1 MENTED
7 KRPISSDKYST
18 ALYNTLKLNNAYD
31 KDYDTFYNDFYAP
44 GIKGYTYRKEV
55 YDFMKKGGVDY
66 IGDTY
71 EEFASKIGLHAI
83 DPQTQQTPMGAD
95 SISKDM
101 PPVEVTPTKKPEAK
115 KEEKP
120 EVSAEA
126 VSENQHP
133 TDTLQDFNPNV
144 SRMRN
149 AGTDY
154 YLQAAEEISNNAY
167 SKSLEEL
174 ANQAAKDL
182 KKKAYQKPK
191 EDSYVRLNQTARY
204 IPIRSLPKDAD
215 LDSVFEAALTF
226 ENQVCGGAKEYTF
239 ASLGGDIQERYEKWK
254 ALKGLGSSYTQET
267 ASMSPNAVYLQAINL
282 QALGKERP
290 AWISELRWN
299 EALNYDKNKL
309 NKITAELEQED
320 QKRRLKRSDGAYP
333 DDVSLNGMYHANYTA
348 LMASDIYNN
357 GTNKT
362 IFVLFQDGRIRP
374 LQAPDPSILRGGVEA
389 QRELFR
395 RQYEKMTFG
404 EEGKDYTD
412 PYEKNR
418 VVGNFLQNGEVC
430 HIIYFPYMIEQR
442 RWDDAQELIKIGLG
456 GKFNEE
462 GVLLN
467 PDDRLQ
473 IVPVVVKNGESEE
486 DAIAKAKVEL
496 DNKISKKLP
505 YKETYLQQQIA
516 QAREALK
523 KEQERLKQLG
533 DHDAVKGS
541 FFPRMYNPRYYK
553 DFLES
558 TTEEGVKRSDEV
570 ALARGNIRKLEES
583 IKKYIQ
589 ALEALRTGDKVGAWG
604 GFLEGISDLDNWT
617 FGLYNL
623 RENLV
628 AVKAHEGKM
637 GQEAKD
643 RLGLARS
650 LSQESMS
657 AFHRHGEGRLY
668 GPAFGAGYSFPFTIG
683 AIATYGAGNVA
694 ARGIIRGGSRM
705 AAKYGTNWL
714 FDTTIRATTR
724 LAAINAAGVIDSSF
738 QMPRIISDAAI
749 EKMGLMNYTFDENQ
763 RIVVTGTQQEKSWGH
778 SLLHSGLNT
787 LVQNVSE
794 RVGTYVLEPVAK
806 AFGIG
811 KISLRSFGE
820 ALPYNKTIHMIQN
833 GAFAKAMSKVYGT
846 FEKGGYDGFVNEV
859 LEEYIA
865 NPMTATFDEN
875 YTFAD
880 IFDSRQNL
888 DTALSVWASSILML
902 GLSSTASSVKYYRTL
917 RSVNS
922 AYDKAEANA
931 RRLFGNEN
939 WDKIQNTILRLEG
952 EPLVNA
958 IYAGVCQNKSLSD
971 EQKKAFLNYVRAQ
984 KAQAVFNNAVSEKY
998 SFSLTGEE
1006 LNEMNAMTIHAYAEG
1021 RNMQTPQEYAQAQQ
1035 AFADT
1040 REMAMSAL
1048 GVTDDIDAYLDTL
1061 GETPAEQLKK
1071 GVEAA
1076 KEKGLDEKAANAAL
1090 SAYLNAREQQ
1100 KGALDAI
1107 TTDESIRR
1115 QHANNV
1121 IRQITFENEAD
1132 SEGGS
1137 GKIILVNVKGK
1148 EKPVFLIRGRYEN
1161 GSITGETVVI
1171 SEGNGVI
1178 EMIPA
1183 SEVEGIV
1190 EESDAMT
1197 ERQREYDKIDAE
1209 NKEQQRLIN
1218 LNMDTPLAGQGGIL
1232 MDEEGHRRQVGIK
1245 CVYNDEQ
1252 GNPASVLVI
1261 DQNNNDYL
1269 IPIDVFREQ
1278 RGRGRKFE
1286 AIEPYLD
1293 ETDDEYH
1300 AAEGPMNE
1308 EYKLANKEQEGVSEE
1323 NAQGAAEGVTP
1334 QPTTDATEKPTK
1346 PEVKYDYHVKMKD
1359 VGGNAVSGRVTNL
1372 TADGVEI
1379 EFDAPYNGK
1388 MVDRIPLADFDSGV
1402 SEIADANGNVL
1413 WNETEAVGD
1422 TEVSPQVDATLTQ
1435 VGQEDAEKPAIAQ
1448 AEQDEAHKPTALERI
1463 PRNENGEPLFE
1474 QAENPEVAWDA
1485 LVEFSDG
1492 NAATAKEIA
1501 DAMTEEK
1508 RKALEKAQKLKLKGK
1523 TPAELLASKQAN
1535 AAELVKAESEYN
1547 HWQRMAN
1554 VEQNRQNAIR
1564 AQQEAEARQRATER
1578 AEAERAE
1585 REAREEAERRERE
1598 ALEGIP
1604 EWHMDTPENARK
1616 RGARRYGGQ
1625 IFTRQEPVNG
1635 VVGKEVE
1642 VKFSQKDLPKGH
1654 VVVMEAEQLQPSH
1667 IQGKRNPMFFI
1678 EEAQP
1683 KNRAEDV
1690 SQTAARNIAE
1700 NIRPQ
1705 EITSSTTAYT
1715 GAPTINTRGE
1725 VIQGNNRSDA
1735 LRYLWQNNLPKQ
1747 QQAYKQYL
1755 LDQAE
1760 QLGLDSNAINA
1771 MQHPVLVNQ
1780 LDVDDAEAIRLGQM
1794 TAQDTESGGVERI
1807 KPKNVA
1813 QKLGDNM
1820 RTFANRLLSSSDNDV
1835 TFGQLVDRNGED
1847 VLNWMN
1853 QIGAISNTQY
1863 QSAFDSK
1870 GKLTPEAKND
1880 LQKVLYQAVFKGGSQ
1895 QLEEMFDRL
1904 PAKAQRAILSTA
1916 FRDMDSP
1923 FAGKMLPEIQSSII
1937 AYNALMQD
1945 EGFASAKNM
1954 EEVLRAIELFKHQT
1968 ALDDR
1973 FEQYMPADNFSNFA
1987 LHLAG
1992 LYKAS
1997 DMSQTTIASY
2007 FNEMY
2012 DLAQGKKAAT
2022 LFEEA
2027 DTTEYPLAEVIKKVL
2042 GIDYKPA
2049 KNGNNNVA
2057 NGGADVA
2064 LRNQE
2069 SQGRQPRSNKPSASG
2084 EQNQTG
2090 TESSERGEGVGVSD
2104 NKQGRQVDIEVNAPR
2119 KGDLAEAQEN
2129 RPKNSTQAAVENK
2142 ESKPVR
2148 FEAGRRLTKEEK
2160 KEVLNTLR
2168 DAFKENGVPY
2178 HIEES
2183 DFGKERR
2190 VYEPTSEDWVKSDI
2204 TGRPLRYYITLPDGR
2219 VAHPTELFPN
2229 ISGREV
2235 TGHVNR
2241 MALLE
2246 KEASELISKQLNGF
2260 PSEYIPTAISILK
2273 KMQSLPH
2280 DVRDMGYGPYFLV
2293 SYDYIFNGKY
2303 YGNSPLF
2310 VSLFAHS
2317 VVKESS
2323 DAIEATV
2330 KVVNNSYY
2338 MVDALLS
2345 ALKKKY
2351 NSTQAAVESASA
2363 EVETSPTEAQKK
2375 AGNYKMGH
2383 VKVGAFDVTIENPK
2397 GSERSGTDANGKKW
2411 SVKMH
2416 NTYGYI
2422 RGTEGVDGDH
2432 IDVFLAED
2440 MDKWDGKYVFVVDQY
2455 NPDGTFD
2462 EHKVMLGFNSMEEAR
2477 SAYLSNY
2484 EKGWEN
2490 GRRIVVAKIKTD
2502 GFQKWVDSSHR
2513 KTKPFAHYVIAG
2525 AADVSDNEKK
2535 PSASKKGKPHVSKEN
2550 EVKRTVEHFPMETP
2564 EEAAAFD
2571 KRVPE
2576 MKDSEL
2582 LAYMQEDGKGDIN
2595 SAYHMNI
2602 YDEYDYRHTDEQTE
2616 AYNIYIQQLHDSNT
2630 TLEQAEEMLG
2640 NILGDVERFAT
2651 DERSQ
2656 LIGQSDALQDYITEL
2671 ERQKE
2676 DERAEAE
2683 NSAENTDANHVG
2695 AADVAENKSAEPV
2708 EADKSKQYGEYQEVY
2723 DNFVSD
2729 VENRGMIPDLRAIK
2743 NKIRDTK
2750 RRLTVLKNG
2759 ATTSIQS
2766 DEDLKRFEAAE
2777 KKLTDLLHV
2786 YEAMRDYTEARIK
2799 KAEAAAQRKPWS
2811 EKNAQERMDEA
2822 SKNPLTEE
2830 EIQNAPTDEVN
2841 KANALDYLS
2850 GNHGLI
2856 QSISYLKVY
2865 EDVRNPNG
2873 SAASDS
2879 GTKDKTQL
2887 AGRSNSASEGRDTGG
2902 KSGGTDGRVDNGGS
2916 RENVSEQSDGGKS
2929 GERSTRDNAGEGS
2942 NTGISTE
2949 EQPVGRRDANSGK
2962 PRRGGT
2968 SWRTRSDGGRSGRG
2982 ESGNPATENGTRR
2995 AASESVKE
3003 ESADDFL
3010 NQALG
3015 EFKDVLDDFIK
3026 AGRGE
3031 LSISLV
3037 GLNSKQMEILPRL
3050 IQVGAKVGYAY
3061 IRKGVHGFTE
3071 WANHVKEAIGKYLRD
3086 ANLSDDEIDAF
3097 IKEMWKSKIPFDG
3110 QIHTLEEWASIY
3122 SKKDLR
3128 NKVRTTIEKK
3138 REAQRQAESISV
3150 KTGDINNIRE
3160 TLPFLLP
3167 QQQEDVL
3174 RAETQFFD
3182 ETHQDREHAN
3192 GKGYMFTNG
3201 TGTGK
3206 TYTGLGI
3213 VKRFVK
3219 QGKKRILILTPSQP
3233 KVRDWINDGK
3243 NLGLEIKSLDDWAKE
3258 RGTTATT
3265 EAGEGTII
3273 TTYANFRQNEELLN
3287 GTFDLIVYDESHRLM
3302 ENKNA
3307 ANTIGTNQ
3315 HHMIANRDAAF
3326 ATIRLRKINPFYQE
3340 RDKVND
3346 EFKEKREQL
3355 VKELTQEN
3363 PNEMD
3368 GSLVSKGL
3376 IPHSTDAFNW
3386 HEEDTERF
3394 PEFAQLHNR
3403 FQELTETIIKEVDPQ
3418 IEEQAKKDAAH
3429 TKVVFL
3435 SATPFNT
3442 RENIDYAQGYIFSY
3456 PDKEQ
3461 TRGYSIAS
3469 PMTIFFEEHF
3479 GAAYKWRYGRLEHSE
3494 RNAEAIAQQ
3503 EREFSDW
3510 LQHTLCTMSGRII
3523 DSEYDYSRDFP
3534 VVSVEHAEEINNAA
3548 EEILRDKYFNMAYH
3562 KVFGN
3567 YNYAGA
3573 LFETLKVATLIP
3585 RIKQHL
3591 EAGRKVVIFHR
3602 RVESKTPLIPPFA
3615 AMLSACHA
3623 IIDEMKIKNKPK
3635 EEIDAAR
3642 HRLEE
3647 LKEKWRGL
3655 LKWESMLDYSM
3666 PREQIA
3672 KAFGADNVLYFSGQ
3686 ESTKVK
3692 NQAVDSFN
3700 NDESGKNIIVI
3711 QEASGKEGI
3720 SLHDTTG
3727 KHQRVLITL
3736 ALPQSP
3742 ITALQIEG
3750 RIYRIGNRSN
3760 AIFEYPLLGLNSEI
3774 ILFGQKF
3781 NGQIGTTENLALGS
3795 QARNLRESFARSV
3808 EESGKDVP
3816 IEEQG
3821 FGGKEADAAERDET
3835 SPFDRAVLDY
3845 YGNQKLKGKR
3855 DSREGV
3861 DYYPTPEPLGFKM
3874 VEWGNL
3880 NDGETALEPSAGH
3893 GAIARYVP
3901 SANPLTA
3908 IEPSQNLFAKL
3919 QLKAG
3924 GSGRKFVN
3932 TIFEGYN
3939 VVNKHD
3945 VIFMNPPF
3953 GTGGRLAV
3961 DHVAKAFTHLTEG
3974 GRIVAIIPRGSTDKK
3989 FDKWIDE
3996 QENAVVTGE
4005 IMLPDIT
4012 FQQAGTSVMARV
4024 LVIDKVTN
4032 QSLRSEA
4039 ESKYRRIDL
4048 SRRKYDKIEDFFE
4061 DIRDIQM
4068 PSRTIDEKARMLK
4081 RAAPALRDIKELKG
4095 VVDVQAQDDG
4105 IDIRTKG
4112 SAMGFY
4118 LDLTVSDFSLQQQLR
4133 TKYQR
4138 YAQEIEWNEHRHNE
4152 KAVEIYKAYN
4162 DLVCRL
4168 LGKTEEE
4175 VESDITREKMGLEQ
4189 PHEEQGV
4196 AIDVA
4201 PQAEESPSSEQNE
4214 STTESS
4220 PYHYELKHHTKTGAE
4235 MFMAMPNEKSGLSSE
4250 EYSSML
4256 AKAKKHG
4263 GYWNRF
4269 MKGFAFP
4276 SEKSA
4281 KDFLAETGNTEPQA
4295 DERYQKAGTPL
4306 TPNSAEVALR
4316 DAIADLIRKSGLDVL
4331 ESKVGQQ
4338 VLDEANG
4345 RYVRLSAKQK
4355 RALETATIADESTN
4369 NATVVSSAAG
4379 AKIQKNL
4386 EALADSYKKRPNK
4399 ARGFITDLSRS
4410 LDLEQHEA
4418 SQYGTFVTEN
4428 GKTVTI
4434 RVSNHNAR
4442 VSNFDRNG
4450 EIDGISIVIS
4460 SHGNKGL
4467 NNDGNA
4473 HIVEFFYSKQSLERS
4488 EGKPLADIIRS
4499 VSTALKNGEFKD
4511 NTGLAQR
4518 QEVNEQTIRE
4528 HRVYHGSG
4536 ADFNH
4541 FDHSHM
4547 GEGQGTQSFGWGTYV
4562 TSSKAIGKT
4571 YSESARKKPTYL
4583 YGKFKMS
4590 SDEFHDYV
4598 LGAIVGYWNEDML
4611 NDFMYNLERYGVT
4624 RAKDILKKGDLA
4636 QYKNLFYQSIGDTR
4650 NYAEGKIKAA
4660 RTLLSLKGIRI
4671 RKPKTHLYTV
4681 EIPED
4686 NGSNY
4691 LDWKAEVGVRL
4702 LNKVNSQLEQQGK
4715 SLINPKL
4722 DKRHEFLSGED
4733 LYRALSIKMAKD
4745 EATFIDYKA
4754 ASEFLSSLG
4763 LVGIKY
4769 PAGTIHGGAKEGDTN
4784 YVIFNEKDAKITD
4797 HIRFFR
4803 TSNGEAYGFTVGGK
4817 IYIDPR
4823 IATAETPIH
4832 EYAHLWA
4839 TAMREGNPTEWK
4851 NIVGLMK
4858 GTSVWAEVQKL
4869 YPELKNDDDIADEV
4883 LATFSGRRGAERLRA
4898 EQQKIMQGDGS
4909 VFEKA
4914 AAVGALA
4921 RVKQA
4926 LSKFWKGVADFLGIH
4941 YTSAEEVADRVMK
4954 DLLEGVDPRKFGVS
4968 SNDDIRLST
4977 SEELSQRYGS
4987 RWIEEQTN
4995 EDGRHTTQV
5004 KNTINSYK
5012 KFGDFVKRDSN
5023 GKNVSILDASS
5034 GLGLGTEWMRENGM
5048 NVDDVEPYPSENRI
5062 APTYTSYNDIHKKYD
5077 YIISNAVL
5085 NVIPD
5090 DWRANVL
5097 HDMTDKLKKGGKLVI
5112 NVRSAE
5118 SIRKQGK
5125 EGITRI
5131 TQDDASEI
5139 LVLRPNGSIKAY
5151 QKGFTKD
5158 ELKKWCETELG
5169 SDYSVEIAN
5178 EKNAGGSYD
5187 TAVVVTKNSESDNIL
5202 YRQGEDTPH
5211 VSTSSESKTKAAQK
5225 ATENLNLGGRVV
5237 VHESTEGFEGREAT
5251 AKGWYDTRTGQ
5262 IHVVL
5267 SNNADAADVTQTILH
5282 EAVAHH
5288 GLREL
5293 FGHNV
5298 MDAFLDSVLAA
5309 ASQEVK
5315 DAINELRRGNGWNFR
5330 TATEEYLAGLAERT
5344 DFERMTAEERGLFA
5358 TLRRLFNRALEF
5370 LGLKNHEL
5378 SDRELAYILWCSYQN
5393 LKTDVKGRYV
5403 AEAERIA
5410 MRYKLKAGKNAMT
5423 DTEKKEHSVLLRG
5436 KLDNLQEILAKDTYE
5451 RLVTSG
5457 AHLERTAWVDMLSPL
5472 QDLQHAIEKNGG
5484 FKLGDFE
5491 NPYNAYIT
5499 MSSRNYAQMD
5509 IYKRTLYADMIEA
5522 IHALGSETGRSYEEI
5537 KMYVMAKHGMERQK
5551 YMAGKAAEEAY
5562 NRYKSIHPFGQKT
5575 LDDFIDEYEEKSFAG
5590 LTELFGTQSVSD
5602 AMDEAQKYVDEVEAD
5617 SGSLADSLWYSIRDA
5632 TKSSL
5637 QRAYEAGLISKET
5650 YDNVSSMYQYYI
5662 PLRGFDETT
5671 SDEVYEYFG
5680 DQTINGGTGSFM
5692 KKAKGRKSVA
5702 DDPFAVIGNMAEMA
5716 IMQSNRNLMKQQLLN
5731 LALNHPSDLIS
5742 VSDLYVKFDE
5752 DYDNGDGTRGAWVPV
5767 AVPDTS
5773 GMTTEEANQVML
5785 DFQDDMEEKVKAEPD
5800 TYALAHQK
5808 PHIPYRVLG
5817 RNMNEH
5823 QVMVK
5828 RGGKTYILT
5837 INGNPRA
5844 AQAING
5850 LLNPDATENPGAI
5863 ALKAMTNWIARMATA
5878 RNVEFA
5884 ISNAMRDLEFSTTLI
5899 PKEGTEYYGRYVKNY
5914 LTCVKNI
5921 GRLVNRLNGNTLDMS
5936 NPLEKAFYDFIY
5948 NGGETGY
5955 TFMKGVERYKG
5966 EITKALSELRAK
5978 EGKSNTERLGNKI
5991 VYGHHYIINDAWNI
6005 YMKGAE
6011 YLSRCTE
6018 DWVRFAVFLTSRQ
6031 SGRSMEQSIMDAKE
6045 VTVNFN
6051 RKGAGS
6057 KSAGKWDVSNFFSM
6071 NNLHFLSAYAASAFK
6086 NFYAF
6091 SNASIQGIDKNVRL
6105 HLNHTAGMLM
6115 WDGAAVMLGMLSA
6128 MCVPLMLSAI
6138 GGDPDDYWDMP
6149 DSMRRMGIMLPLGKD
6164 GRFLTLPMSI
6174 EHRAA
6179 YGIGELLGTV
6189 VCGSENLPAS
6199 EITFQAFEQLSQIL
6213 PLDLTEGNG
6222 SMLSLVPTAVRPEV
6236 EIAFNKN
6243 WLGMPIY
6250 KEPFNKNTPAF
6261 RNVYQST
6268 NPNYIAMSK
6277 WLNEVQGGGD
6287 YERAGVQVNPAM
6299 VQHLVESYTGGAGK
6313 FVSRTS
6319 GVIAKIIQGEQI
6331 RSNEIPFYRT
6341 LVKSVDDRTHNRA
6354 ARERFQREYDKG
6366 QKLIYKIDNY
6376 QKESARGNSQYVK
6389 ELDEFA
6395 KSKDFMS
6402 YMLWKSYNS
6411 VKSQFDNARSYIGDD
6426 KDKRAALDHA
6436 QMLVRKMM
6444 TECARAVEDS
6454 KTQEEADKKIG
6465 RIQSEY
6471 TPQIKESLSKV
6482 EE

>member
-44 GIKGYTYRKEV
+44 GIKGYTYRKGV

-101 PPVEVTPTKKPEAK
+101 TPVEVTPTKKPEAK

-120 EVSAEA
+120 EVSAEE

-149 AGTDY
+149 AGTNY
-154 YLQAAEEISNNAY
+154 FLQAAEEISNNAH

-182 KKKAYQKPK
+182 KKEAYQRPK

-254 ALKGLGSSYTQET
+254 ALRGHGSSYTQET
-267 ASMSPNAVYLQAINL
+267 ASMSPNAVYLQARNL

-299 EALNYDKNKL
+299 EALNYDKNKF

-496 DNKISKKLP
+496 DNEISKKLP

-523 KEQERLKQLG
+523 KEQERLKQFG
-533 DHDAVKGS
+533 KHDAVKWS
-541 FFPRMYNPRYYK
+541 YLPPMFNSKYF
-553 DFLES
+553 DDLLES
-558 TTEEGVKRSDEV
+558 STEEGVKRSDEV

-583 IKKYIQ
+583 IKKYTQ

-888 DTALSVWASSILML
+888 DTALSVWASSIFML

-1048 GVTDDIDAYLDTL
+1048 GVADDIDAYLDTL

-1071 GVEAA
+1071 GVEVA
-1076 KEKGLDEKAANAAL
+1076 KENGLDEKAANAAL

-1100 KGALDAI
+1100 KGAMDGI
-1107 TTDESIRR
+1107 TSDESIRR
-1115 QHANNV
+1115 QHADSV

-1137 GKIILVNVKGK
+1137 GKVILVNVKGR

-1161 GSITGETVVI
+1161 GSITGETVVV

-1197 ERQREYDKIDAE
+1197 ERQRKYDKIDAE

-1245 CVYNDEQ
+1245 CVFNDEQ
-1252 GNPASVLVI
+1252 GNPASVLVV

-1293 ETDDEYH
+1293 ETDEEYH

-1308 EYKLANKEQEGVSEE
+1308 EYNLANKEQEGVSEE
-1323 NAQGAAEGVTP
+1323 DAQGAAENVTS
-1334 QPTTDATEKPTK
+1334 QPTTDTTEKPTK

-1359 VGGNAVSGRVTNL
+1359 GSGNAVSGRVTNL
-1372 TADGVEI
+1372 SADGVEI

-1388 MVDRIPLADFDSGV
+1388 MVDRIPLADFDNGV

-1422 TEVSPQVDATLTQ
+1422 TEVAPQVDATPTQ
-1435 VGQEDAEKPAIAQ
+1435 VGQEDAEKSAIAQ
-1448 AEQDEAHKPTALERI
+1448 AEQEHKPTALERI
-1463 PRNENGEPLFE
+1463 PRSENGEPLFE

-1523 TPAELLASKQAN
+1523 TPAEMLASKQAN
-1535 AAELVKAESEYN
+1535 AAELAKAESEYN

-1598 ALEGIP
+1598 ELEGIP

-1820 RTFANRLLSSSDNDV
+1820 RTFANRLLSSSDNDA

-1923 FAGKMLPEIQSSII
+1923 SAGKMLSEIQSSII

-1954 EEVLRAIELFKHQT
+1954 EEVLRAIEIFKHQT

-2069 SQGRQPRSNKPSASG
+2069 GQGRQPRSNKPSASG

-2090 TESSERGEGVGVSD
+2090 TESSERGEGTEGDSGRGRNPQGNSRLQEPSNEGTQEKRIGSKSMTHDEAIAFIAEMENHAEVAPEIDLTIENWDAQFGENGIVPTPIGD
-2104 NKQGRQVDIEVNAPR
+2104 VKMGENQFAKLMRQGRNGKLGMIKPTLETPDLIIEENSEAKNGDVAERNSSYIFIKAFTKKDGSR
-2119 KGDLAEAQEN
+2119 FYYFTSISVSKGGKEVIISNQEKSRNRILRLMEEESVIWRTPKDATTSSAERQGLDYEQSEIAETTAKGSGITPQSTSSADKVTESSPSPQEN
-2129 RPKNSTQAAVENK
+2129 GPKNSTQAAVENK

-2229 ISGREV
+2229 ISAREV

-2260 PSEYIPTAISILK
+2260 PSEYIPTAISILE

-2293 SYDYIFNGKY
+2293 SYDYIFNGKH

-2323 DAIEATV
+2323 DAIKATV
-2330 KVVNNSYY
+2330 KAVNNSYY

-2345 ALKKKY
+2345 ALKNKY
-2351 NSTQAAVESASA
+2351 NSTQSAVESASA

-2411 SVKMH
+2411 SVKMN

-2490 GRRIVVAKIKTD
+2490 GRRIVVARIKTD

-2513 KTKPFAHYVIAG
+2513 KTKPFANYVIA
-2525 AADVSDNEKK
+2525 
-2535 PSASKKGKPHVSKEN
+2535 
-2550 EVKRTVEHFPMETP
+2550 
-2564 EEAAAFD
+2564 
-2571 KRVPE
+2571 
-2576 MKDSEL
+2576 
-2582 LAYMQEDGKGDIN
+2582 
-2595 SAYHMNI
+2595 
-2602 YDEYDYRHTDEQTE
+2602 
-2616 AYNIYIQQLHDSNT
+2616 
-2630 TLEQAEEMLG
+2630 
-2640 NILGDVERFAT
+2640 
-2651 DERSQ
+2651 
-2656 LIGQSDALQDYITEL
+2656 
-2671 ERQKE
+2671 
-2676 DERAEAE
+2676 
-2683 NSAENTDANHVG
+2683 G

-2766 DEDLKRFEAAE
+2766 DEDLKRFETAE

-2902 KSGGTDGRVDNGGS
+2902 KSGGTSGRVDNGGS

-2968 SWRTRSDGGRSGRG
+2968 SGRTRSDGRRSGRG

-3128 NKVRTTIEKK
+3128 NKVRTTIEEK

-3363 PNEMD
+3363 PNEID

-3461 TRGYSIAS
+3461 ARGYSVAS

-3591 EAGRKVVIFHR
+3591 KAGRKVVIFHR

-3623 IIDEMKIKNKPK
+3623 IIDEMKMKNMPK

-3686 ESTKVK
+3686 ESTKEK

-4095 VVDVQAQDDG
+4095 VVDVQAQEDG

-4168 LGKTEEE
+4168 LGKTAEE

-4196 AIDVA
+4196 AINVA

-4316 DAIADLIRKSGLDVL
+4316 DAIADLMRKSGLEVL
-4331 ESKVGQQ
+4331 DSKEGQQ
-4338 VLDEANG
+4338 VLDEANRDELRMSLNDNREYEG
-4345 RYVRLSAKQK
+4345 KSSKERSDIQYKKAKELLSALHEAGFKGFEISRSITPFGVSTYIQGDLGLKFRISDHGVSSFGRIFGEEHISLNTSSEYVVQLAKDRKKDINAQAEKYKKERAIKEEREKRANEKWNRIKANFEGMVFKRNDRTYQDYDTFSNSISTNRQNGHKYQRRYVMQTAIGKSGADTAYRYEWAEPADIDEYGVATNIGSD
-4355 RALETATIADESTN
+4355 RPSLEFIEAYDES
-4369 NATVVSSAAG
+4369 
-4379 AKIQKNL
+4379 
-4386 EALADSYKKRPNK
+4386 D
-4399 ARGFITDLSRS
+4399 
-4410 LDLEQHEA
+4410 
-4418 SQYGTFVTEN
+4418 
-4428 GKTVTI
+4428 
-4434 RVSNHNAR
+4434 
-4442 VSNFDRNG
+4442 
-4450 EIDGISIVIS
+4450 
-4460 SHGNKGL
+4460 
-4467 NNDGNA
+4467 
-4473 HIVEFFYSKQSLERS
+4473 
-4488 EGKPLADIIRS
+4488 
-4499 VSTALKNGEFKD
+4499 TAPI
-4511 NTGLAQR
+4511 
-4518 QEVNEQTIRE
+4518 IRE

-4536 ADFNH
+4536 ADFDH

-4547 GEGQGTQSFGWGTYV
+4547 GEGEGAQVYGWGTYV
-4562 TSSKAIGKT
+4562 TEVKGIGEGYAIRSMNGSS
-4571 YSESARKKPTYL
+4571 
-4583 YGKFKMS
+4583 MS
-4590 SDEFHDYV
+4590 HDE
-4598 LGAIVGYWNEDML
+4598 
-4611 NDFMYNLERYGVT
+4611 
-4624 RAKDILKKGDLA
+4624 
-4636 QYKNLFYQSIGDTR
+4636 
-4650 NYAEGKIKAA
+4650 
-4660 RTLLSLKGIRI
+4660 LSLKRSELEYYIASAKEKLPFLKGEYKAEVEAQISEWEEQL
-4671 RKPKTHLYTV
+4671 KDYEEHNYLYTV
-4681 EIPED
+4681 EIPDD

-4691 LDWKAEVGVRL
+4691 LDWDKNTGVDLVNRIRETLRKNADLKELYDGSELNAELEHLAPKIPFSETYIFLYEL
-4702 LNKVNSQLEQQGK
+4702 LGS
-4715 SLINPKL
+4715 
-4722 DKRHEFLSGED
+4722 D
-4733 LYRALSIKMAKD
+4733 
-4745 EATFIDYKA
+4745 KA
-4754 ASEFLSSLG
+4754 ASQMLHDMGFT
-4763 LVGIKY
+4763 GIKY
-4769 PAGTIHGGAKEGDTN
+4769 PADYRQGGRADGAKN
-4784 YVIFNEKDAKITD
+4784 YVIFNEEDAKITD
-4797 HIRFFR
+4797 RIRFFR
-4803 TSNGEAYGFTVGGK
+4803 TFNGEAYGFTVGGK

-4968 SNDDIRLST
+4968 GVLRESIRLPKTEYAKVAHAIATNKGLKNKGINWVFTDNNYYIYTANEDGYFAVEFGLPIRGNENFINELIKGIGNGTIRDTRSLHSVIERERSKPNRNNRNNADAEGRQRST
-4977 SEELSQRYGS
+4977 GRTGNLALRQ
-4987 RWIEEQTN
+4987 QTN
-4995 EDGRHTTQV
+4995 EARSDERLG
-5004 KNTINSYK
+5004 
-5012 KFGDFVKRDSN
+5012 
-5023 GKNVSILDASS
+5023 S
-5034 GLGLGTEWMRENGM
+5034 GLYKIPSTRNTDRRAGRETGE
-5048 NVDDVEPYPSENRI
+5048 VDDN
-5062 APTYTSYNDIHKKYD
+5062 
-5077 YIISNAVL
+5077 
-5085 NVIPD
+5085 
-5090 DWRANVL
+5090 
-5097 HDMTDKLKKGGKLVI
+5097 
-5112 NVRSAE
+5112 
-5118 SIRKQGK
+5118 
-5125 EGITRI
+5125 
-5131 TQDDASEI
+5131 
-5139 LVLRPNGSIKAY
+5139 
-5151 QKGFTKD
+5151 
-5158 ELKKWCETELG
+5158 
-5169 SDYSVEIAN
+5169 
-5178 EKNAGGSYD
+5178 
-5187 TAVVVTKNSESDNIL
+5187 L

-5211 VSTSSESKTKAAQK
+5211 TATSSESKSQSAQK

-5237 VHESTEGFEGREAT
+5237 VHESAEGLEGKEAT
-5251 AKGWYDTRTGQ
+5251 AKGWYDTKTGQ

-5358 TLRRLFNRALEF
+5358 TIRRLFNRALEF

-5393 LKTDVKGRYV
+5393 LKAGEKGRYV

-5423 DTEKKEHSVLLRG
+5423 DTEKREHSVLLRG
-5436 KLDNLQEILAKDTYE
+5436 ELNNLQEILAKDTYE

-5457 AHLERTAWVDMLSPL
+5457 SHLERTAWVDMLSPL

-5537 KMYVMAKHGMERQK
+5537 KTYVMAKHGMERQK

-5562 NRYKSIHPFGQKT
+5562 DRYKSMHPFGQKT

-5602 AMDEAQKYVDEVEAD
+5602 AMDEAQKYVEEVEAEA
-5617 SGSLADSLWYSIRDA
+5617 GSLADSLWDSIRAA

-5650 YDNVSSMYQYYI
+5650 YDNISSMYQYYI

-5978 EGKSNTERLGNKI
+5978 EGKSKIERLSNKV
-5991 VYGHHYIINDAWNI
+5991 VYGHHYVINDAWNI

-6031 SGRSMEQSIMDAKE
+6031 MGRSMEQSIMDAKE
-6045 VTVNFN
+6045 VTINFN

-6091 SNASIQGIDKNVRL
+6091 SNASIQGLDKNVRL

-6115 WDGAAVMLGMLSA
+6115 WDGAAVTLGMLSA
-6128 MCVPLMLSAI
+6128 MCIPLMLSAI

-6149 DSMRRMGIMLPLGKD
+6149 ESMRRMGIMLPLGKD

-6389 ELDEFA
+6389 ELNEFA

-6436 QMLVRKMM
+6436 QMLVQKMM

-6454 KTQEEADKKIG
+6454 KTQEEADEKIG

-6471 TPQIKESLSKV
+6471 TPQIKETLRKV
-6482 EE
+6482 ED

>member
-1 MENTED
+1 MWGL
-7 KRPISSDKYST
+7 P
-18 ALYNTLKLNNAYD
+18 
-31 KDYDTFYNDFYAP
+31 
-44 GIKGYTYRKEV
+44 KGRKQL
-55 YDFMKKGGVDY
+55 
-66 IGDTY
+66 
-71 EEFASKIGLHAI
+71 AANI
-83 DPQTQQTPMGAD
+83 DA
-95 SISKDM
+95 
-101 PPVEVTPTKKPEAK
+101 A
-115 KEEKP
+115 
-120 EVSAEA
+120 SAE
-126 VSENQHP
+126 V
-133 TDTLQDFNPNV
+133 DT
-144 SRMRN
+144 N
-149 AGTDY
+149 AGEEN
-154 YLQAAEEISNNAY
+154 EEIKPIGKGVFGNIYDQFKGKA
-167 SKSLEEL
+167 KSAINFLMKIKSGEAVGALHHNEVGDISL
-174 ANQAAKDL
+174 VWGNDKAGL
-182 KKKAYQKPK
+182 KK
-191 EDSYVRLNQTARY
+191 
-204 IPIRSLPKDAD
+204 
-215 LDSVFEAALTF
+215 
-226 ENQVCGGAKEYTF
+226 
-239 ASLGGDIQERYEKWK
+239 
-254 ALKGLGSSYTQET
+254 
-267 ASMSPNAVYLQAINL
+267 
-282 QALGKERP
+282 
-290 AWISELRWN
+290 
-299 EALNYDKNKL
+299 
-309 NKITAELEQED
+309 
-320 QKRRLKRSDGAYP
+320 
-333 DDVSLNGMYHANYTA
+333 
-348 LMASDIYNN
+348 
-357 GTNKT
+357 
-362 IFVLFQDGRIRP
+362 
-374 LQAPDPSILRGGVEA
+374 ILRKHPE
-389 QRELFR
+389 
-395 RQYEKMTFG
+395 
-404 EEGKDYTD
+404 
-412 PYEKNR
+412 
-418 VVGNFLQNGEVC
+418 VVGNLQEILNDMHIAVSSENRIVLESNTHKAVVSKMLGEEKTPQWLLTAYEKKNASGGSSDIGPEPQRGKQNGTA
-430 HIIYFPYMIEQR
+430 P
-442 RWDDAQELIKIGLG
+442 
-456 GKFNEE
+456 
-462 GVLLN
+462 
-467 PDDRLQ
+467 LQ
-473 IVPVVVKNGESEE
+473 
-486 DAIAKAKVEL
+486 
-496 DNKISKKLP
+496 
-505 YKETYLQQQIA
+505 
-516 QAREALK
+516 
-523 KEQERLKQLG
+523 
-533 DHDAVKGS
+533 
-541 FFPRMYNPRYYK
+541 
-553 DFLES
+553 
-558 TTEEGVKRSDEV
+558 
-570 ALARGNIRKLEES
+570 
-583 IKKYIQ
+583 
-589 ALEALRTGDKVGAWG
+589 DK
-604 GFLEGISDLDNWT
+604 
-617 FGLYNL
+617 
-623 RENLV
+623 
-628 AVKAHEGKM
+628 
-637 GQEAKD
+637 
-643 RLGLARS
+643 
-650 LSQESMS
+650 
-657 AFHRHGEGRLY
+657 
-668 GPAFGAGYSFPFTIG
+668 
-683 AIATYGAGNVA
+683 
-694 ARGIIRGGSRM
+694 
-705 AAKYGTNWL
+705 
-714 FDTTIRATTR
+714 
-724 LAAINAAGVIDSSF
+724 
-738 QMPRIISDAAI
+738 
-749 EKMGLMNYTFDENQ
+749 
-763 RIVVTGTQQEKSWGH
+763 
-778 SLLHSGLNT
+778 
-787 LVQNVSE
+787 
-794 RVGTYVLEPVAK
+794 
-806 AFGIG
+806 
-811 KISLRSFGE
+811 
-820 ALPYNKTIHMIQN
+820 
-833 GAFAKAMSKVYGT
+833 
-846 FEKGGYDGFVNEV
+846 
-859 LEEYIA
+859 
-865 NPMTATFDEN
+865 
-875 YTFAD
+875 
-880 IFDSRQNL
+880 
-888 DTALSVWASSILML
+888 
-902 GLSSTASSVKYYRTL
+902 SST
-917 RSVNS
+917 
-922 AYDKAEANA
+922 DK
-931 RRLFGNEN
+931 
-939 WDKIQNTILRLEG
+939 
-952 EPLVNA
+952 
-958 IYAGVCQNKSLSD
+958 
-971 EQKKAFLNYVRAQ
+971 
-984 KAQAVFNNAVSEKY
+984 
-998 SFSLTGEE
+998 
-1006 LNEMNAMTIHAYAEG
+1006 
-1021 RNMQTPQEYAQAQQ
+1021 
-1035 AFADT
+1035 
-1040 REMAMSAL
+1040 
-1048 GVTDDIDAYLDTL
+1048 
-1061 GETPAEQLKK
+1061 
-1071 GVEAA
+1071 
-1076 KEKGLDEKAANAAL
+1076 
-1090 SAYLNAREQQ
+1090 
-1100 KGALDAI
+1100 
-1107 TTDESIRR
+1107 
-1115 QHANNV
+1115 
-1121 IRQITFENEAD
+1121 
-1132 SEGGS
+1132 
-1137 GKIILVNVKGK
+1137 
-1148 EKPVFLIRGRYEN
+1148 
-1161 GSITGETVVI
+1161 
-1171 SEGNGVI
+1171 
-1178 EMIPA
+1178 
-1183 SEVEGIV
+1183 
-1190 EESDAMT
+1190 
-1197 ERQREYDKIDAE
+1197 
-1209 NKEQQRLIN
+1209 
-1218 LNMDTPLAGQGGIL
+1218 
-1232 MDEEGHRRQVGIK
+1232 
-1245 CVYNDEQ
+1245 
-1252 GNPASVLVI
+1252 
-1261 DQNNNDYL
+1261 
-1269 IPIDVFREQ
+1269 
-1278 RGRGRKFE
+1278 
-1286 AIEPYLD
+1286 
-1293 ETDDEYH
+1293 
-1300 AAEGPMNE
+1300 
-1308 EYKLANKEQEGVSEE
+1308 
-1323 NAQGAAEGVTP
+1323 
-1334 QPTTDATEKPTK
+1334 
-1346 PEVKYDYHVKMKD
+1346 
-1359 VGGNAVSGRVTNL
+1359 
-1372 TADGVEI
+1372 
-1379 EFDAPYNGK
+1379 
-1388 MVDRIPLADFDSGV
+1388 
-1402 SEIADANGNVL
+1402 
-1413 WNETEAVGD
+1413 
-1422 TEVSPQVDATLTQ
+1422 
-1435 VGQEDAEKPAIAQ
+1435 
-1448 AEQDEAHKPTALERI
+1448 
-1463 PRNENGEPLFE
+1463 
-1474 QAENPEVAWDA
+1474 
-1485 LVEFSDG
+1485 
-1492 NAATAKEIA
+1492 
-1501 DAMTEEK
+1501 
-1508 RKALEKAQKLKLKGK
+1508 
-1523 TPAELLASKQAN
+1523 
-1535 AAELVKAESEYN
+1535 
-1547 HWQRMAN
+1547 
-1554 VEQNRQNAIR
+1554 
-1564 AQQEAEARQRATER
+1564 
-1578 AEAERAE
+1578 
-1585 REAREEAERRERE
+1585 
-1598 ALEGIP
+1598 
-1604 EWHMDTPENARK
+1604 
-1616 RGARRYGGQ
+1616 
-1625 IFTRQEPVNG
+1625 
-1635 VVGKEVE
+1635 
-1642 VKFSQKDLPKGH
+1642 
-1654 VVVMEAEQLQPSH
+1654 
-1667 IQGKRNPMFFI
+1667 
-1678 EEAQP
+1678 
-1683 KNRAEDV
+1683 
-1690 SQTAARNIAE
+1690 
-1700 NIRPQ
+1700 
-1705 EITSSTTAYT
+1705 
-1715 GAPTINTRGE
+1715 
-1725 VIQGNNRSDA
+1725 
-1735 LRYLWQNNLPKQ
+1735 
-1747 QQAYKQYL
+1747 
-1755 LDQAE
+1755 
-1760 QLGLDSNAINA
+1760 
-1771 MQHPVLVNQ
+1771 
-1780 LDVDDAEAIRLGQM
+1780 
-1794 TAQDTESGGVERI
+1794 DTES
-1807 KPKNVA
+1807 
-1813 QKLGDNM
+1813 
-1820 RTFANRLLSSSDNDV
+1820 
-1835 TFGQLVDRNGED
+1835 
-1847 VLNWMN
+1847 
-1853 QIGAISNTQY
+1853 
-1863 QSAFDSK
+1863 
-1870 GKLTPEAKND
+1870 
-1880 LQKVLYQAVFKGGSQ
+1880 
-1895 QLEEMFDRL
+1895 
-1904 PAKAQRAILSTA
+1904 
-1916 FRDMDSP
+1916 SP
-1923 FAGKMLPEIQSSII
+1923 SP
-1937 AYNALMQD
+1937 
-1945 EGFASAKNM
+1945 
-1954 EEVLRAIELFKHQT
+1954 
-1968 ALDDR
+1968 
-1973 FEQYMPADNFSNFA
+1973 
-1987 LHLAG
+1987 
-1992 LYKAS
+1992 
-1997 DMSQTTIASY
+1997 
-2007 FNEMY
+2007 
-2012 DLAQGKKAAT
+2012 
-2022 LFEEA
+2022 
-2027 DTTEYPLAEVIKKVL
+2027 
-2042 GIDYKPA
+2042 
-2049 KNGNNNVA
+2049 
-2057 NGGADVA
+2057 
-2064 LRNQE
+2064 
-2069 SQGRQPRSNKPSASG
+2069 
-2084 EQNQTG
+2084 
-2090 TESSERGEGVGVSD
+2090 
-2104 NKQGRQVDIEVNAPR
+2104 
-2119 KGDLAEAQEN
+2119 QEN
-2129 RPKNSTQAAVENK
+2129 RLKNST
-2142 ESKPVR
+2142 
-2148 FEAGRRLTKEEK
+2148 
-2160 KEVLNTLR
+2160 
-2168 DAFKENGVPY
+2168 
-2178 HIEES
+2178 
-2183 DFGKERR
+2183 
-2190 VYEPTSEDWVKSDI
+2190 KS
-2204 TGRPLRYYITLPDGR
+2204 
-2219 VAHPTELFPN
+2219 
-2229 ISGREV
+2229 
-2235 TGHVNR
+2235 
-2241 MALLE
+2241 
-2246 KEASELISKQLNGF
+2246 
-2260 PSEYIPTAISILK
+2260 
-2273 KMQSLPH
+2273 
-2280 DVRDMGYGPYFLV
+2280 
-2293 SYDYIFNGKY
+2293 
-2303 YGNSPLF
+2303 
-2310 VSLFAHS
+2310 
-2317 VVKESS
+2317 
-2323 DAIEATV
+2323 
-2330 KVVNNSYY
+2330 
-2338 MVDALLS
+2338 
-2345 ALKKKY
+2345 
-2351 NSTQAAVESASA
+2351 AVESASA
-2363 EVETSPTEAQKK
+2363 EVETSPTETQKK

-2411 SVKMH
+2411 SVKMN

-2490 GRRIVVAKIKTD
+2490 GRRIVVARIKTD
-2502 GFQKWVDSSHR
+2502 DFQKWVDSSHR

-2550 EVKRTVEHFPMETP
+2550 EVKRTVEHFPMETT

-2571 KRVPE
+2571 KRVPD

-2595 SAYHMNI
+2595 SAYHMSI

-2616 AYNIYIQQLHDSNT
+2616 AYNTYIQQLHDSNT

-2683 NSAENTDANHVG
+2683 NSAENTDANHVEE
-2695 AADVAENKSAEPV
+2695 ADVEENKSAEPV

-2743 NKIRDTK
+2743 NIIRDTK
-2750 RRLTVLKNG
+2750 RRLTVLRNG
-2759 ATTSIQS
+2759 AATSIQS
-2766 DEDLKRFEAAE
+2766 DEDLKRFETAE

-2786 YEAMRDYTEARIK
+2786 YEAMRDYTEARVK

-2902 KSGGTDGRVDNGGS
+2902 KSGGTAGRVDNGGS

-2968 SWRTRSDGGRSGRG
+2968 SGRTRSDGGRSGRG

-3037 GLNSKQMEILPRL
+3037 GLNSKQMEILPHL

-3128 NKVRTTIEKK
+3128 NKVRTTIEEK

-3403 FQELTETIIKEVDPQ
+3403 FQELTETIIKKVDPQ

-3461 TRGYSIAS
+3461 ARGYSIAS

-3623 IIDEMKIKNKPK
+3623 IIDEMKMKNMPK

-3686 ESTKVK
+3686 ESTKAK

-3880 NDGETALEPSAGH
+3880 NDGETTLEPSAGH

-4095 VVDVQAQDDG
+4095 VVDVQAQEDG

-4168 LGKTEEE
+4168 LGKTAEE

-4196 AIDVA
+4196 AINVA

-4316 DAIADLIRKSGLDVL
+4316 DAIADLMKKSGLDVI
-4331 ESKVGQQ
+4331 ESKEGQR
-4338 VLDEANG
+4338 VLDIANG
-4345 RYVRLSAKQK
+4345 RGTRLSAKQK
-4355 RALETATIADESTN
+4355 RALETVTIADESTN
-4369 NATVVSSAAG
+4369 NATAISSADG

-4386 EALADSYKKRPNK
+4386 ESLAEGYSNRSNK
-4399 ARGFITDLSRS
+4399 SKGFITDLSQS
-4410 LDLEQHEA
+4410 LNLEQHEA
-4418 SQYGTFVTEN
+4418 SHYGTFVTEN

-4488 EGKPLADIIRS
+4488 EGKPLADIILS
-4499 VSTALKNGEFKD
+4499 VSKALKSGEFKD

-4518 QEVNEQTIRE
+4518 QEVNEQIIRE
-4528 HRVYHGSG
+4528 QRLTNTRLYDPRASISPVRGQWTKDKILRRLKDIGGSRKGLIRAAKIISEFDSPEELEAHMYYHGTQYGGG
-4536 ADFNH
+4536 AL
-4541 FDHSHM
+4541 
-4547 GEGQGTQSFGWGTYV
+4547 
-4562 TSSKAIGKT
+4562 
-4571 YSESARKKPTYL
+4571 KPSIL
-4583 YGKFKMS
+4583 MS
-4590 SDEFHDYV
+4590 DRD
-4598 LGAIVGYWNEDML
+4598 I
-4611 NDFMYNLERYGVT
+4611 ERYGGGGYGVKYWGISVSKSKKVASNFSQGEGVSIYPIILCKSAKVVEVNGVEDAEDLDEYIEQLWKDGVDAVWIGKGEQELCVLNPNAIVNID
-4624 RAKDILKKGDLA
+4624 RADYYRYYKLGSEENPLKIIDKEGIAKLYHDAKAFIQAYKKSPKKPLMPSLFEESNNGELEYKPKDKYEAEIREYEQKKDEYLNSDEYREWEKA
-4636 QYKNLFYQSIGDTR
+4636 R
-4650 NYAEGKIKAA
+4650 EYAEK
-4660 RTLLSLKGIRI
+4660 
-4671 RKPKTHLYTV
+4671 
-4681 EIPED
+4681 
-4686 NGSNY
+4686 N
-4691 LDWKAEVGVRL
+4691 
-4702 LNKVNSQLEQQGK
+4702 
-4715 SLINPKL
+4715 
-4722 DKRHEFLSGED
+4722 
-4733 LYRALSIKMAKD
+4733 
-4745 EATFIDYKA
+4745 
-4754 ASEFLSSLG
+4754 
-4763 LVGIKY
+4763 
-4769 PAGTIHGGAKEGDTN
+4769 
-4784 YVIFNEKDAKITD
+4784 
-4797 HIRFFR
+4797 IRFFR

-4883 LATFSGRRGAERLRA
+4883 LATFSGLRGAERLRA

-5237 VHESTEGFEGREAT
+5237 VHESAEGLEGKEAT
-5251 AKGWYDTRTGQ
+5251 AKGWYDTQTGQ

-5315 DAINELRRGNGWNFR
+5315 DAINGLRRENGWNFR

-5344 DFERMTAEERGLFA
+5344 DFERMTTEERGLFA
-5358 TLRRLFNRALEF
+5358 TIRRLFNHALEF

-5378 SDRELAYILWCSYQN
+5378 SDRELAYILWCIY
-5393 LKTDVKGRYV
+5393 
-5403 AEAERIA
+5403 
-5410 MRYKLKAGKNAMT
+5410 
-5423 DTEKKEHSVLLRG
+5423 
-5436 KLDNLQEILAKDTYE
+5436 
-5451 RLVTSG
+5451 
-5457 AHLERTAWVDMLSPL
+5457 
-5472 QDLQHAIEKNGG
+5472 QDLQSNHLLCK
-5484 FKLGDFE
+5484 
-5491 NPYNAYIT
+5491 
-5499 MSSRNYAQMD
+5499 
-5509 IYKRTLYADMIEA
+5509 
-5522 IHALGSETGRSYEEI
+5522 
-5537 KMYVMAKHGMERQK
+5537 
-5551 YMAGKAAEEAY
+5551 
-5562 NRYKSIHPFGQKT
+5562 KS
-5575 LDDFIDEYEEKSFAG
+5575 
-5590 LTELFGTQSVSD
+5590 
-5602 AMDEAQKYVDEVEAD
+5602 
-5617 SGSLADSLWYSIRDA
+5617 
-5632 TKSSL
+5632 
-5637 QRAYEAGLISKET
+5637 
-5650 YDNVSSMYQYYI
+5650 
-5662 PLRGFDETT
+5662 
-5671 SDEVYEYFG
+5671 
-5680 DQTINGGTGSFM
+5680 
-5692 KKAKGRKSVA
+5692 
-5702 DDPFAVIGNMAEMA
+5702 
-5716 IMQSNRNLMKQQLLN
+5716 
-5731 LALNHPSDLIS
+5731 
-5742 VSDLYVKFDE
+5742 
-5752 DYDNGDGTRGAWVPV
+5752 
-5767 AVPDTS
+5767 
-5773 GMTTEEANQVML
+5773 
-5785 DFQDDMEEKVKAEPD
+5785 
-5800 TYALAHQK
+5800 
-5808 PHIPYRVLG
+5808 
-5817 RNMNEH
+5817 
-5823 QVMVK
+5823 
-5828 RGGKTYILT
+5828 
-5837 INGNPRA
+5837 
-5844 AQAING
+5844 
-5850 LLNPDATENPGAI
+5850 
-5863 ALKAMTNWIARMATA
+5863 
-5878 RNVEFA
+5878 
-5884 ISNAMRDLEFSTTLI
+5884 
-5899 PKEGTEYYGRYVKNY
+5899 
-5914 LTCVKNI
+5914 
-5921 GRLVNRLNGNTLDMS
+5921 
-5936 NPLEKAFYDFIY
+5936 
-5948 NGGETGY
+5948 
-5955 TFMKGVERYKG
+5955 
-5966 EITKALSELRAK
+5966 
-5978 EGKSNTERLGNKI
+5978 
-5991 VYGHHYIINDAWNI
+5991 
-6005 YMKGAE
+6005 
-6011 YLSRCTE
+6011 
-6018 DWVRFAVFLTSRQ
+6018 
-6031 SGRSMEQSIMDAKE
+6031 
-6045 VTVNFN
+6045 
-6051 RKGAGS
+6051 
-6057 KSAGKWDVSNFFSM
+6057 
-6071 NNLHFLSAYAASAFK
+6071 
-6086 NFYAF
+6086 
-6091 SNASIQGIDKNVRL
+6091 
-6105 HLNHTAGMLM
+6105 
-6115 WDGAAVMLGMLSA
+6115 
-6128 MCVPLMLSAI
+6128 
-6138 GGDPDDYWDMP
+6138 
-6149 DSMRRMGIMLPLGKD
+6149 
-6164 GRFLTLPMSI
+6164 
-6174 EHRAA
+6174 
-6179 YGIGELLGTV
+6179 
-6189 VCGSENLPAS
+6189 
-6199 EITFQAFEQLSQIL
+6199 
-6213 PLDLTEGNG
+6213 
-6222 SMLSLVPTAVRPEV
+6222 
-6236 EIAFNKN
+6236 
-6243 WLGMPIY
+6243 
-6250 KEPFNKNTPAF
+6250 
-6261 RNVYQST
+6261 
-6268 NPNYIAMSK
+6268 
-6277 WLNEVQGGGD
+6277 
-6287 YERAGVQVNPAM
+6287 
-6299 VQHLVESYTGGAGK
+6299 
-6313 FVSRTS
+6313 
-6319 GVIAKIIQGEQI
+6319 
-6331 RSNEIPFYRT
+6331 
-6341 LVKSVDDRTHNRA
+6341 
-6354 ARERFQREYDKG
+6354 
-6366 QKLIYKIDNY
+6366 
-6376 QKESARGNSQYVK
+6376 
-6389 ELDEFA
+6389 
-6395 KSKDFMS
+6395 
-6402 YMLWKSYNS
+6402 
-6411 VKSQFDNARSYIGDD
+6411 
-6426 KDKRAALDHA
+6426 
-6436 QMLVRKMM
+6436 
-6444 TECARAVEDS
+6444 
-6454 KTQEEADKKIG
+6454 
-6465 RIQSEY
+6465 
-6471 TPQIKESLSKV
+6471 
-6482 EE
+6482 

>member
-1 MENTED
+1 MENMED
-7 KRPISSDKYST
+7 KKPVSSDKWSE
-18 ALYNTLKLNNAYD
+18 ALYETLKLNNAYD

-44 GIKGYTYRKEV
+44 GIKGYAYRKDV
-55 YDFMKKGGVDY
+55 YDFMKKGGVDL
-66 IGDTY
+66 GATY

-101 PPVEVTPTKKPEAK
+101 KPMEVTPTKKPEAK

-120 EVSAEA
+120 EVSADA

-154 YLQAAEEISNNAY
+154 FLQAAEEISNNAY

-404 EEGKDYTD
+404 EEGKEGYTD

-496 DNKISKKLP
+496 DNEISQKLP

-523 KEQERLKQLG
+523 KEQERLKQFG
-533 DHDAVKGS
+533 KHDAVKGS
-541 FFPRMYNPRYYK
+541 YLPPMFNSKYF
-553 DFLES
+553 DDLLES
-558 TTEEGVKRSDEV
+558 STEEGVKRSDEV

-583 IKKYIQ
+583 IKKYTQ

-694 ARGIIRGGSRM
+694 ARSIIRGGSRM

-811 KISLRSFGE
+811 KISLRGFGE
-820 ALPYNKTIHMIQN
+820 ALPYGKTIHMIQN

-888 DTALSVWASSILML
+888 DTALSVWASSIFML
-902 GLSSTASSVKYYRTL
+902 GFSSTASSVKYYRTL

-958 IYAGVCQNKSLSD
+958 IYAGVCQNESLSD

-984 KAQAVFNNAVSEKY
+984 KAQAVFNNTVSEKY

-1006 LNEMNAMTIHAYAEG
+1006 LEEMNAMTVRAYAEG
-1021 RNMQTPQEYAQAQQ
+1021 RSMQTPQEYAQAQQ

-1076 KEKGLDEKAANAAL
+1076 KENGLDEKAANAAL

-1100 KGALDAI
+1100 KGAMDGI
-1107 TTDESIRR
+1107 TSDESIRR
-1115 QHANNV
+1115 QHADSV

-1137 GKIILVNVKGK
+1137 GKVILVNVKGR

-1161 GSITGETVVI
+1161 GSITGETVVV

-1190 EESDAMT
+1190 GESDAMT
-1197 ERQREYDKIDAE
+1197 ERQREYDKIDAK

-1232 MDEEGHRRQVGIK
+1232 MDEEGHRRRVGIK

-1293 ETDDEYH
+1293 ETDEEYH

-1308 EYKLANKEQEGVSEE
+1308 EYNLANKEQEGVSEE

-1388 MVDRIPLADFDSGV
+1388 MVDRISLVDFDNGV

-1422 TEVSPQVDATLTQ
+1422 TEVAPQVDATPTQ
-1435 VGQEDAEKPAIAQ
+1435 AGQEEAEKPAIDQ
-1448 AEQDEAHKPTALERI
+1448 AEQEHKPTALERI
-1463 PRNENGEPLFE
+1463 PRNENGEPVFE

-1523 TPAELLASKQAN
+1523 TPAELFASKQAN
-1535 AAELVKAESEYN
+1535 AAELAKAESEYN

-1554 VEQNRQNAIR
+1554 VEQNRQNVIR

-1735 LRYLWQNNLPKQ
+1735 LRYLWQNNLPEQ

-1780 LDVDDAEAIRLGQM
+1780 LNVDDADAIRLGQM

-1820 RTFANRLLSSSDNDV
+1820 RSFANRLLSSSDNDV
-1835 TFGQLVDRNGED
+1835 TFGQLVDRNGEE

-1954 EEVLRAIELFKHQT
+1954 EEVLRAIEIFKHQT

-1987 LHLAG
+1987 LHLAA

-2084 EQNQTG
+2084 EQNQTRTESPERREG
-2090 TESSERGEGVGVSD
+2090 TEGDSGRGKNPQGNSRLQEPSNEGTQEKRIGSKSMTHDEAIAFIAEMEDHAEVAPEIDLTIENWDAQFGENGIVPTPIGDVKMGENQFAKLMRQGRNGKLGMIKPTLETPDLIIEENSEAKNGDVAERNSSYIFIKAFTKKDGSRFYYFTSISVSKGGKEVIISNQEKSRNRILRLMEEESVIWRTPKDATTSSAERQGLDYEQSEIAETTAKGSGITPQSTSSADKVTESSQS
-2104 NKQGRQVDIEVNAPR
+2104 
-2119 KGDLAEAQEN
+2119 LQEN
-2129 RPKNSTQAAVENK
+2129 GPKNSTQ
-2142 ESKPVR
+2142 S
-2148 FEAGRRLTKEEK
+2148 
-2160 KEVLNTLR
+2160 
-2168 DAFKENGVPY
+2168 
-2178 HIEES
+2178 
-2183 DFGKERR
+2183 
-2190 VYEPTSEDWVKSDI
+2190 
-2204 TGRPLRYYITLPDGR
+2204 
-2219 VAHPTELFPN
+2219 
-2229 ISGREV
+2229 
-2235 TGHVNR
+2235 
-2241 MALLE
+2241 
-2246 KEASELISKQLNGF
+2246 
-2260 PSEYIPTAISILK
+2260 AI
-2273 KMQSLPH
+2273 
-2280 DVRDMGYGPYFLV
+2280 
-2293 SYDYIFNGKY
+2293 
-2303 YGNSPLF
+2303 
-2310 VSLFAHS
+2310 
-2317 VVKESS
+2317 
-2323 DAIEATV
+2323 
-2330 KVVNNSYY
+2330 
-2338 MVDALLS
+2338 
-2345 ALKKKY
+2345 
-2351 NSTQAAVESASA
+2351 ESASA
-2363 EVETSPTEAQKK
+2363 EVETSPTEAKKK

-2411 SVKMH
+2411 SVKMN

-2490 GRRIVVAKIKTD
+2490 GRRIVVAGIKTD

-2513 KTKPFAHYVIAG
+2513 KTKPFANYVIAG
-2525 AADVSDNEKK
+2525 ESDVSDNKKK
-2535 PSASKKGKPHVSKEN
+2535 PSASKKGKPRVSQKD

-2571 KRVPE
+2571 KRIPE
-2576 MKDSEL
+2576 MEDSEL
-2582 LAYMQEDGKGDIN
+2582 LAYMQEDGKGDVN
-2595 SAYHMNI
+2595 KAYHMNV

-2640 NILGDVERFAT
+2640 NILGDNERFAT

-2676 DERAEAE
+2676 KERAEAE
-2683 NSAENTDANHVG
+2683 NSAENTDVNHVR
-2695 AADVAENKSAEPV
+2695 AADVAETKSAEPV

-2750 RRLTVLKNG
+2750 RRLTVLRNG
-2759 ATTSIQS
+2759 AATSIQS
-2766 DEDLKRFEAAE
+2766 DEDLKRFETAE
-2777 KKLTDLLHV
+2777 KKLTDLLHT
-2786 YEAMRDYTEARIK
+2786 YEAMRDYTEARVRE
-2799 KAEAAAQRKPWS
+2799 AEAAAQRKPWS

-2822 SKNPLTEE
+2822 SKNPLTKE

-2887 AGRSNSASEGRDTGG
+2887 AGRSNSASEKRDTGG
-2902 KSGGTDGRVDNGGS
+2902 KSGGTTGRVDNGGG
-2916 RENVSEQSDGGKS
+2916 REDVSEQSDGGKS
-2929 GERSTRDNAGEGS
+2929 GEGSTRDNAGEGS
-2942 NTGISTE
+2942 NTGIPTE
-2949 EQPVGRRDANSGK
+2949 EQPVGRRDAHSGK

-2968 SWRTRSDGGRSGRG
+2968 SGRTRSDGGRSGRG

-3122 SKKDLR
+3122 SKKELR
-3128 NKVRTTIEKK
+3128 NKVKTTIEEK
-3138 REAQRQAESISV
+3138 REAQRQAEGISV
-3150 KTGDINNIRE
+3150 NTGDINNIRE

-3174 RAETQFFD
+3174 RAETQFFGKS
-3182 ETHQDREHAN
+3182 HQDREHAN

-3346 EFKEKREQL
+3346 EFKKKREQL

-3461 TRGYSIAS
+3461 ARGYSVAS

-3548 EEILRDKYFNMAYH
+3548 EEILRDKYFNIAYH

-3623 IIDEMKIKNKPK
+3623 IIDGMKMENKPK

-3686 ESTKVK
+3686 ESTKAK

-3821 FGGKEADAAERDET
+3821 FGGKEADAAVRNET

-3845 YGNQKLKGKR
+3845 YGNQRLKGKR
-3855 DSREGV
+3855 DSREGI

-3974 GRIVAIIPRGSTDKK
+3974 GRIVAIIPKGSTDKK

-4032 QSLRSEA
+4032 QELRDKA
-4039 ESKYRRIDL
+4039 ESKYRRVDL
-4048 SRRKYDKIEDFFE
+4048 SRRQYDKIEDFFE

-4095 VVDVQAQDDG
+4095 VVDVQAQEDG

-4133 TKYQR
+4133 AKYQR

-4168 LGKTEEE
+4168 LGKTAEE

-4189 PHEEQGV
+4189 PHEEKEA
-4196 AIDVA
+4196 AINVA
-4201 PQAEESPSSEQNE
+4201 PKVEESPSSEQDE

-4281 KDFLAETGNTEPQA
+4281 KDFLAETGNTEQKPSKGNLYRQGEEGLLQQDMEPQA
-4295 DERYQKAGTPL
+4295 DERFNNEL
-4306 TPNSAEVALR
+4306 T
-4316 DAIADLIRKSGLDVL
+4316 
-4331 ESKVGQQ
+4331 
-4338 VLDEANG
+4338 
-4345 RYVRLSAKQK
+4345 RYL
-4355 RALETATIADESTN
+4355 
-4369 NATVVSSAAG
+4369 
-4379 AKIQKNL
+4379 
-4386 EALADSYKKRPNK
+4386 
-4399 ARGFITDLSRS
+4399 
-4410 LDLEQHEA
+4410 
-4418 SQYGTFVTEN
+4418 
-4428 GKTVTI
+4428 
-4434 RVSNHNAR
+4434 
-4442 VSNFDRNG
+4442 NG
-4450 EIDGISIVIS
+4450 EMDKNEILHLGRPQGVMRAFLPNLPIVMRQRVIK
-4460 SHGNKGL
+4460 KGSEKKHDVDVSAIMNMPQHL
-4467 NNDGNA
+4467 
-4473 HIVEFFYSKQSLERS
+4473 SLPIFVFKRS
-4488 EGKPLADIIRS
+4488 ED
-4499 VSTALKNGEFKD
+4499 
-4511 NTGLAQR
+4511 
-4518 QEVNEQTIRE
+4518 TI
-4528 HRVYHGSG
+4528 G
-4536 ADFNH
+4536 
-4541 FDHSHM
+4541 
-4547 GEGQGTQSFGWGTYV
+4547 
-4562 TSSKAIGKT
+4562 
-4571 YSESARKKPTYL
+4571 
-4583 YGKFKMS
+4583 
-4590 SDEFHDYV
+4590 V
-4598 LGAIVGYWNEDML
+4598 LTDM
-4611 NDFMYNLERYGVT
+4611 R
-4624 RAKDILKKGDLA
+4624 
-4636 QYKNLFYQSIGDTR
+4636 
-4650 NYAEGKIKAA
+4650 
-4660 RTLLSLKGIRI
+4660 
-4671 RKPKTHLYTV
+4671 
-4681 EIPED
+4681 
-4686 NGSNY
+4686 
-4691 LDWKAEVGVRL
+4691 
-4702 LNKVNSQLEQQGK
+4702 
-4715 SLINPKL
+4715 
-4722 DKRHEFLSGED
+4722 
-4733 LYRALSIKMAKD
+4733 
-4745 EATFIDYKA
+4745 
-4754 ASEFLSSLG
+4754 
-4763 LVGIKY
+4763 
-4769 PAGTIHGGAKEGDTN
+4769 
-4784 YVIFNEKDAKITD
+4784 
-4797 HIRFFR
+4797 
-4803 TSNGEAYGFTVGGK
+4803 
-4817 IYIDPR
+4817 
-4823 IATAETPIH
+4823 
-4832 EYAHLWA
+4832 
-4839 TAMREGNPTEWK
+4839 
-4851 NIVGLMK
+4851 
-4858 GTSVWAEVQKL
+4858 
-4869 YPELKNDDDIADEV
+4869 
-4883 LATFSGRRGAERLRA
+4883 
-4898 EQQKIMQGDGS
+4898 
-4909 VFEKA
+4909 
-4914 AAVGALA
+4914 
-4921 RVKQA
+4921 
-4926 LSKFWKGVADFLGIH
+4926 
-4941 YTSAEEVADRVMK
+4941 DR
-4954 DLLEGVDPRKFGVS
+4954 
-4968 SNDDIRLST
+4968 
-4977 SEELSQRYGS
+4977 
-4987 RWIEEQTN
+4987 
-4995 EDGRHTTQV
+4995 
-5004 KNTINSYK
+5004 
-5012 KFGDFVKRDSN
+5012 N
-5023 GKNVSILDASS
+5023 GKNVCVAIELKGQIQQGAEYLEVNDVRSFH
-5034 GLGLGTEWMRENGM
+5034 GREFKNI
-5048 NVDDVEPYPSENRI
+5048 VEPI
-5062 APTYTSYNDIHKKYD
+5062 ANNKTLKWVDKEKGLAYLSSASQPVQQEKDKK
-5077 YIISNAVL
+5077 VL
-5085 NVIPD
+5085 NDATKVVKDFVNPKISDENVADGGIMFRD
-5090 DWRANVL
+5090 D
-5097 HDMTDKLKKGGKLVI
+5097 DMRLEET
-5112 NVRSAE
+5112 
-5118 SIRKQGK
+5118 
-5125 EGITRI
+5125 ITKMKVEA
-5131 TQDDASEI
+5131 TQ
-5139 LVLRPNGSIKAY
+5139 
-5151 QKGFTKD
+5151 
-5158 ELKKWCETELG
+5158 
-5169 SDYSVEIAN
+5169 
-5178 EKNAGGSYD
+5178 
-5187 TAVVVTKNSESDNIL
+5187 
-5202 YRQGEDTPH
+5202 
-5211 VSTSSESKTKAAQK
+5211 AAQK
-5225 ATENLNLGGRVV
+5225 AAENLNLGGRVV
-5237 VHESTEGFEGREAT
+5237 VHESAEGLEGKEAT
-5251 AKGWYDTRTGQ
+5251 AKGWYDTRMGQ

-5298 MDAFLDSVLAA
+5298 MDAFLDSVFAA

-5358 TLRRLFNRALEF
+5358 TIRRLFNRALEF

-5378 SDRELAYILWCSYQN
+5378 SDRELAYTLWCSYQN
-5393 LKTDVKGRYV
+5393 LKTGEKGRYV

-5457 AHLERTAWVDMLSPL
+5457 SHLERTAWVDMLSPL
-5472 QDLQHAIEKNGG
+5472 QDLQHAIEENGG

-5537 KMYVMAKHGMERQK
+5537 KTYVMAKHGMERQK

-5562 NRYKSIHPFGQKT
+5562 DRYKSMHPFGQKT

-5650 YDNVSSMYQYYI
+5650 YDNISSMYQYYI

-5767 AVPDTS
+5767 AVPDTN

-5785 DFQDDMEEKVKAEPD
+5785 DFQDDMEEKVKDEPD

-5837 INGNPRA
+5837 INANPRA

-5921 GRLVNRLNGNTLDMS
+5921 GRLVNRLNDNILDTS

-5955 TFMKGVERYKG
+5955 TFMRGVERYKG

-5978 EGKSNTERLGNKI
+5978 EGKSKIERLGNKV

-6031 SGRSMEQSIMDAKE
+6031 MGRSMEQSIMDAKE

-6091 SNASIQGIDKNVRL
+6091 SNASIQGLDKNVRL

-6115 WDGAAVMLGMLSA
+6115 WDGAAVTLGMLSA
-6128 MCVPLMLSAI
+6128 MCIPLMLSAI

-6199 EITFQAFEQLSQIL
+6199 EITFQACEQLSQIL

-6222 SMLSLVPTAVRPEV
+6222 SMLSLVPTAVRPEI

-6277 WLNEVQGGGD
+6277 WLNEVQDGGD

-6319 GVIAKIIQGEQI
+6319 GVISKIIQGEQI

-6395 KSKDFMS
+6395 KSKDLMS

-6436 QMLVRKMM
+6436 QMLVQKMM

>member
-1 MENTED
+1 
-7 KRPISSDKYST
+7 
-18 ALYNTLKLNNAYD
+18 
-31 KDYDTFYNDFYAP
+31 
-44 GIKGYTYRKEV
+44 
-55 YDFMKKGGVDY
+55 
-66 IGDTY
+66 
-71 EEFASKIGLHAI
+71 
-83 DPQTQQTPMGAD
+83 
-95 SISKDM
+95 
-101 PPVEVTPTKKPEAK
+101 
-115 KEEKP
+115 
-120 EVSAEA
+120 
-126 VSENQHP
+126 
-133 TDTLQDFNPNV
+133 
-144 SRMRN
+144 
-149 AGTDY
+149 
-154 YLQAAEEISNNAY
+154 
-167 SKSLEEL
+167 
-174 ANQAAKDL
+174 
-182 KKKAYQKPK
+182 
-191 EDSYVRLNQTARY
+191 
-204 IPIRSLPKDAD
+204 
-215 LDSVFEAALTF
+215 
-226 ENQVCGGAKEYTF
+226 
-239 ASLGGDIQERYEKWK
+239 
-254 ALKGLGSSYTQET
+254 
-267 ASMSPNAVYLQAINL
+267 
-282 QALGKERP
+282 
-290 AWISELRWN
+290 
-299 EALNYDKNKL
+299 
-309 NKITAELEQED
+309 
-320 QKRRLKRSDGAYP
+320 
-333 DDVSLNGMYHANYTA
+333 
-348 LMASDIYNN
+348 
-357 GTNKT
+357 
-362 IFVLFQDGRIRP
+362 
-374 LQAPDPSILRGGVEA
+374 
-389 QRELFR
+389 
-395 RQYEKMTFG
+395 
-404 EEGKDYTD
+404 
-412 PYEKNR
+412 
-418 VVGNFLQNGEVC
+418 
-430 HIIYFPYMIEQR
+430 
-442 RWDDAQELIKIGLG
+442 
-456 GKFNEE
+456 
-462 GVLLN
+462 
-467 PDDRLQ
+467 
-473 IVPVVVKNGESEE
+473 
-486 DAIAKAKVEL
+486 
-496 DNKISKKLP
+496 
-505 YKETYLQQQIA
+505 
-516 QAREALK
+516 
-523 KEQERLKQLG
+523 
-533 DHDAVKGS
+533 
-541 FFPRMYNPRYYK
+541 
-553 DFLES
+553 
-558 TTEEGVKRSDEV
+558 
-570 ALARGNIRKLEES
+570 
-583 IKKYIQ
+583 
-589 ALEALRTGDKVGAWG
+589 
-604 GFLEGISDLDNWT
+604 
-617 FGLYNL
+617 
-623 RENLV
+623 
-628 AVKAHEGKM
+628 
-637 GQEAKD
+637 
-643 RLGLARS
+643 
-650 LSQESMS
+650 
-657 AFHRHGEGRLY
+657 
-668 GPAFGAGYSFPFTIG
+668 
-683 AIATYGAGNVA
+683 
-694 ARGIIRGGSRM
+694 
-705 AAKYGTNWL
+705 
-714 FDTTIRATTR
+714 
-724 LAAINAAGVIDSSF
+724 
-738 QMPRIISDAAI
+738 
-749 EKMGLMNYTFDENQ
+749 
-763 RIVVTGTQQEKSWGH
+763 
-778 SLLHSGLNT
+778 
-787 LVQNVSE
+787 
-794 RVGTYVLEPVAK
+794 
-806 AFGIG
+806 
-811 KISLRSFGE
+811 
-820 ALPYNKTIHMIQN
+820 
-833 GAFAKAMSKVYGT
+833 
-846 FEKGGYDGFVNEV
+846 
-859 LEEYIA
+859 
-865 NPMTATFDEN
+865 
-875 YTFAD
+875 
-880 IFDSRQNL
+880 
-888 DTALSVWASSILML
+888 
-902 GLSSTASSVKYYRTL
+902 
-917 RSVNS
+917 
-922 AYDKAEANA
+922 
-931 RRLFGNEN
+931 
-939 WDKIQNTILRLEG
+939 
-952 EPLVNA
+952 
-958 IYAGVCQNKSLSD
+958 
-971 EQKKAFLNYVRAQ
+971 
-984 KAQAVFNNAVSEKY
+984 
-998 SFSLTGEE
+998 
-1006 LNEMNAMTIHAYAEG
+1006 MNAMTVRAYAEG

-1071 GVEAA
+1071 GVEVA
-1076 KEKGLDEKAANAAL
+1076 KENGLDEKAANAAL

-1100 KGALDAI
+1100 KGAMDGI
-1107 TTDESIRR
+1107 TSDESIRR
-1115 QHANNV
+1115 QHADSV

-1137 GKIILVNVKGK
+1137 GMVILVNVKGR
-1148 EKPVFLIRGRYEN
+1148 EKPVFLVRGRYEN
-1161 GSITGETVVI
+1161 GSITGETVVV

-1197 ERQREYDKIDAE
+1197 ERQRQYDKIDAE

-1218 LNMDTPLAGQGGIL
+1218 LNIDTPLAGQGGIL

-1245 CVYNDEQ
+1245 CVFNDEQ
-1252 GNPASVLVI
+1252 GNPASVLVV

-1293 ETDDEYH
+1293 ETDEEYH

-1308 EYKLANKEQEGVSEE
+1308 EYNLANKEQEGVSEE
-1323 NAQGAAEGVTP
+1323 DAQGAAEGVTP
-1334 QPTTDATEKPTK
+1334 QPATDATEKPTK

-1359 VGGNAVSGRVTNL
+1359 GSGNAVSGRVTNL
-1372 TADGVEI
+1372 SADGVEI

-1388 MVDRIPLADFDSGV
+1388 MVDRIPLADFDNGV

-1422 TEVSPQVDATLTQ
+1422 TEVAPQVDAAPTQ
-1435 VGQEDAEKPAIAQ
+1435 AGQEDAEKSAIAQ
-1448 AEQDEAHKPTALERI
+1448 AEQEHKPTALERI
-1463 PRNENGEPLFE
+1463 PRSENGEPLFE

-1508 RKALEKAQKLKLKGK
+1508 CKALEKARKLKLKGK
-1523 TPAELLASKQAN
+1523 TPAEMLASKQAN
-1535 AAELVKAESEYN
+1535 AAELAKAEREYN

-1635 VVGKEVE
+1635 VVGKDVE

-1667 IQGKRNPMFFI
+1667 IQGKRNPIFFI

-1820 RTFANRLLSSSDNDV
+1820 RTFANRLLSSSDNDA

-1923 FAGKMLPEIQSSII
+1923 FAGKMLSEIQSSII

-1954 EEVLRAIELFKHQT
+1954 EEVLRAIEIFKHQT

-2104 NKQGRQVDIEVNAPR
+2104 NEQGRQVDIEVNAPR

-2229 ISGREV
+2229 ISAREV

-2260 PSEYIPTAISILK
+2260 PSEYIPTAISILE

-2293 SYDYIFNGKY
+2293 SYDYIFNGKH

-2351 NSTQAAVESASA
+2351 NSTQSAVESASA

-2383 VKVGAFDVTIENPK
+2383 VKVGAFDVTIESPK

-2411 SVKMH
+2411 SVKMN

-2432 IDVFLAED
+2432 IDVFLAEN

-2490 GRRIVVAKIKTD
+2490 GRRIVVARIKTD
-2502 GFQKWVDSSHR
+2502 DFQKWVDSSHR
-2513 KTKPFAHYVIAG
+2513 KTKPFSHYVIAG

-2550 EVKRTVEHFPMETP
+2550 EVKRTVEHFPMETA

-2676 DERAEAE
+2676 NKRAEAE

-2695 AADVAENKSAEPV
+2695 AADAAENKSAEPV

-2766 DEDLKRFEAAE
+2766 DEDLKRFETAE

-2902 KSGGTDGRVDNGGS
+2902 KSGGTAGRVDNGGS

-2942 NTGISTE
+2942 NTDIPTE

-2968 SWRTRSDGGRSGRG
+2968 SGRTRSDGGRSGRG

-2995 AASESVKE
+2995 AASESVKD

-3128 NKVRTTIEKK
+3128 NKVRTTIEEK

-3403 FQELTETIIKEVDPQ
+3403 FHELTETIIKEVDPQ

-3623 IIDEMKIKNKPK
+3623 IIDEMKMKNKPK

-4196 AIDVA
+4196 AINVA

-4316 DAIADLIRKSGLDVL
+4316 DAIADLMRKSGLEVL
-4331 ESKVGQQ
+4331 NTKEGQR
-4338 VLDEANG
+4338 VLDEAKISDDIRTHAMLSSLVKAANVIRGWLANNKRGKSFTIELPTATQHMVRRAMGRDFDSHNITANG
-4345 RYVRLSAKQK
+4345 VAHAQKNHGVGGQKLNKKSIPLTKADMELIPYIMTAPDYVRRGSDDVSGRVSVRFYKELSNGYVVVAEKEYK
-4355 RALETATIADESTN
+4355 NSPDDMETITMWAEMSDKAT
-4369 NATVVSSAAG
+4369 NAQRKTAPDTHVQNAILDIDA
-4379 AKIQKNL
+4379 AKIRKD
-4386 EALADSYKKRPNK
+4386 A
-4399 ARGFITDLSRS
+4399 
-4410 LDLEQHEA
+4410 
-4418 SQYGTFVTEN
+4418 EN
-4428 GKTVTI
+4428 AI
-4434 RVSNHNAR
+4434 A
-4442 VSNFDRNG
+4442 
-4450 EIDGISIVIS
+4450 
-4460 SHGNKGL
+4460 
-4467 NNDGNA
+4467 
-4473 HIVEFFYSKQSLERS
+4473 
-4488 EGKPLADIIRS
+4488 
-4499 VSTALKNGEFKD
+4499 KD
-4511 NTGLAQR
+4511 QN
-4518 QEVNEQTIRE
+4518 IRE

-4536 ADFNH
+4536 
-4541 FDHSHM
+4541 
-4547 GEGQGTQSFGWGTYV
+4547 V
-4562 TSSKAIGKT
+4562 
-4571 YSESARKKPTYL
+4571 
-4583 YGKFKMS
+4583 
-4590 SDEFHDYV
+4590 
-4598 LGAIVGYWNEDML
+4598 
-4611 NDFMYNLERYGVT
+4611 
-4624 RAKDILKKGDLA
+4624 
-4636 QYKNLFYQSIGDTR
+4636 
-4650 NYAEGKIKAA
+4650 
-4660 RTLLSLKGIRI
+4660 
-4671 RKPKTHLYTV
+4671 
-4681 EIPED
+4681 
-4686 NGSNY
+4686 
-4691 LDWKAEVGVRL
+4691 
-4702 LNKVNSQLEQQGK
+4702 
-4715 SLINPKL
+4715 
-4722 DKRHEFLSGED
+4722 
-4733 LYRALSIKMAKD
+4733 
-4745 EATFIDYKA
+4745 
-4754 ASEFLSSLG
+4754 
-4763 LVGIKY
+4763 
-4769 PAGTIHGGAKEGDTN
+4769 
-4784 YVIFNEKDAKITD
+4784 
-4797 HIRFFR
+4797 RFFR

-4898 EQQKIMQGDGS
+4898 EQQKIMQGNGS

-5012 KFGDFVKRDSN
+5012 KFGDFVKRDSK

-5237 VHESTEGFEGREAT
+5237 VHESTEGLEGREAT

-5267 SNNADAADVTQTILH
+5267 SNNTDAADVTQTILH

-5315 DAINELRRGNGWNFR
+5315 DAINELRRGKGWNFR

-5370 LGLKNHEL
+5370 LGLKNREL

-5393 LKTDVKGRYV
+5393 LKTGEKGRYV

-5436 KLDNLQEILAKDTYE
+5436 ELDNLQEILAKDTYE
-5451 RLVTSG
+5451 RLVTRGS
-5457 AHLERTAWVDMLSPL
+5457 HLERTAWVDMLSPL

-5537 KMYVMAKHGMERQK
+5537 KTYVMAKHGMERQK

-5562 NRYKSIHPFGQKT
+5562 DRYKSMHPFGQKT

-5602 AMDEAQKYVDEVEAD
+5602 AMDEAQKYVEEVEAEA
-5617 SGSLADSLWYSIRDA
+5617 GSLADSLWDSIRAA

-5662 PLRGFDETT
+5662 PLRGFDEAT
-5671 SDEVYEYFG
+5671 SDEAYEYFG

-5702 DDPFAVIGNMAEMA
+5702 DDPFAVIGNMAE
-5716 IMQSNRNLMKQQLLN
+5716 
-5731 LALNHPSDLIS
+5731 
-5742 VSDLYVKFDE
+5742 
-5752 DYDNGDGTRGAWVPV
+5752 
-5767 AVPDTS
+5767 
-5773 GMTTEEANQVML
+5773 
-5785 DFQDDMEEKVKAEPD
+5785 
-5800 TYALAHQK
+5800 
-5808 PHIPYRVLG
+5808 
-5817 RNMNEH
+5817 
-5823 QVMVK
+5823 
-5828 RGGKTYILT
+5828 
-5837 INGNPRA
+5837 
-5844 AQAING
+5844 
-5850 LLNPDATENPGAI
+5850 
-5863 ALKAMTNWIARMATA
+5863 MATA

-5914 LTCVKNI
+5914 LTCIKNI

-5955 TFMKGVERYKG
+5955 TFM
-5966 EITKALSELRAK
+5966 S
-5978 EGKSNTERLGNKI
+5978 
-5991 VYGHHYIINDAWNI
+5991 
-6005 YMKGAE
+6005 
-6011 YLSRCTE
+6011 
-6018 DWVRFAVFLTSRQ
+6018 
-6031 SGRSMEQSIMDAKE
+6031 
-6045 VTVNFN
+6045 
-6051 RKGAGS
+6051 
-6057 KSAGKWDVSNFFSM
+6057 
-6071 NNLHFLSAYAASAFK
+6071 
-6086 NFYAF
+6086 
-6091 SNASIQGIDKNVRL
+6091 
-6105 HLNHTAGMLM
+6105 
-6115 WDGAAVMLGMLSA
+6115 
-6128 MCVPLMLSAI
+6128 SAI
-6138 GGDPDDYWDMP
+6138 
-6149 DSMRRMGIMLPLGKD
+6149 
-6164 GRFLTLPMSI
+6164 
-6174 EHRAA
+6174 
-6179 YGIGELLGTV
+6179 
-6189 VCGSENLPAS
+6189 
-6199 EITFQAFEQLSQIL
+6199 
-6213 PLDLTEGNG
+6213 
-6222 SMLSLVPTAVRPEV
+6222 
-6236 EIAFNKN
+6236 
-6243 WLGMPIY
+6243 
-6250 KEPFNKNTPAF
+6250 
-6261 RNVYQST
+6261 
-6268 NPNYIAMSK
+6268 
-6277 WLNEVQGGGD
+6277 
-6287 YERAGVQVNPAM
+6287 
-6299 VQHLVESYTGGAGK
+6299 
-6313 FVSRTS
+6313 
-6319 GVIAKIIQGEQI
+6319 II
-6331 RSNEIPFYRT
+6331 
-6341 LVKSVDDRTHNRA
+6341 D
-6354 ARERFQREYDKG
+6354 FQRNTKTHAIMCDTFC
-6366 QKLIYKIDNY
+6366 
-6376 QKESARGNSQYVK
+6376 NS
-6389 ELDEFA
+6389 FFI
-6395 KSKDFMS
+6395 KSGAF
-6402 YMLWKSYNS
+6402 
-6411 VKSQFDNARSYIGDD
+6411 
-6426 KDKRAALDHA
+6426 
-6436 QMLVRKMM
+6436 
-6444 TECARAVEDS
+6444 
-6454 KTQEEADKKIG
+6454 
-6465 RIQSEY
+6465 
-6471 TPQIKESLSKV
+6471 
-6482 EE
+6482 

>member
-1 MENTED
+1 M
-7 KRPISSDKYST
+7 
-18 ALYNTLKLNNAYD
+18 
-31 KDYDTFYNDFYAP
+31 
-44 GIKGYTYRKEV
+44 
-55 YDFMKKGGVDY
+55 
-66 IGDTY
+66 
-71 EEFASKIGLHAI
+71 
-83 DPQTQQTPMGAD
+83 
-95 SISKDM
+95 
-101 PPVEVTPTKKPEAK
+101 
-115 KEEKP
+115 
-120 EVSAEA
+120 
-126 VSENQHP
+126 
-133 TDTLQDFNPNV
+133 
-144 SRMRN
+144 
-149 AGTDY
+149 
-154 YLQAAEEISNNAY
+154 
-167 SKSLEEL
+167 
-174 ANQAAKDL
+174 
-182 KKKAYQKPK
+182 
-191 EDSYVRLNQTARY
+191 
-204 IPIRSLPKDAD
+204 
-215 LDSVFEAALTF
+215 
-226 ENQVCGGAKEYTF
+226 
-239 ASLGGDIQERYEKWK
+239 
-254 ALKGLGSSYTQET
+254 
-267 ASMSPNAVYLQAINL
+267 
-282 QALGKERP
+282 
-290 AWISELRWN
+290 
-299 EALNYDKNKL
+299 
-309 NKITAELEQED
+309 
-320 QKRRLKRSDGAYP
+320 
-333 DDVSLNGMYHANYTA
+333 
-348 LMASDIYNN
+348 
-357 GTNKT
+357 
-362 IFVLFQDGRIRP
+362 
-374 LQAPDPSILRGGVEA
+374 
-389 QRELFR
+389 
-395 RQYEKMTFG
+395 
-404 EEGKDYTD
+404 
-412 PYEKNR
+412 
-418 VVGNFLQNGEVC
+418 
-430 HIIYFPYMIEQR
+430 
-442 RWDDAQELIKIGLG
+442 
-456 GKFNEE
+456 
-462 GVLLN
+462 
-467 PDDRLQ
+467 
-473 IVPVVVKNGESEE
+473 
-486 DAIAKAKVEL
+486 
-496 DNKISKKLP
+496 
-505 YKETYLQQQIA
+505 
-516 QAREALK
+516 
-523 KEQERLKQLG
+523 
-533 DHDAVKGS
+533 
-541 FFPRMYNPRYYK
+541 
-553 DFLES
+553 
-558 TTEEGVKRSDEV
+558 
-570 ALARGNIRKLEES
+570 
-583 IKKYIQ
+583 
-589 ALEALRTGDKVGAWG
+589 
-604 GFLEGISDLDNWT
+604 
-617 FGLYNL
+617 
-623 RENLV
+623 
-628 AVKAHEGKM
+628 
-637 GQEAKD
+637 
-643 RLGLARS
+643 
-650 LSQESMS
+650 
-657 AFHRHGEGRLY
+657 
-668 GPAFGAGYSFPFTIG
+668 
-683 AIATYGAGNVA
+683 
-694 ARGIIRGGSRM
+694 
-705 AAKYGTNWL
+705 
-714 FDTTIRATTR
+714 
-724 LAAINAAGVIDSSF
+724 
-738 QMPRIISDAAI
+738 
-749 EKMGLMNYTFDENQ
+749 
-763 RIVVTGTQQEKSWGH
+763 
-778 SLLHSGLNT
+778 
-787 LVQNVSE
+787 
-794 RVGTYVLEPVAK
+794 
-806 AFGIG
+806 
-811 KISLRSFGE
+811 
-820 ALPYNKTIHMIQN
+820 
-833 GAFAKAMSKVYGT
+833 
-846 FEKGGYDGFVNEV
+846 
-859 LEEYIA
+859 
-865 NPMTATFDEN
+865 
-875 YTFAD
+875 
-880 IFDSRQNL
+880 
-888 DTALSVWASSILML
+888 
-902 GLSSTASSVKYYRTL
+902 
-917 RSVNS
+917 
-922 AYDKAEANA
+922 
-931 RRLFGNEN
+931 
-939 WDKIQNTILRLEG
+939 
-952 EPLVNA
+952 
-958 IYAGVCQNKSLSD
+958 
-971 EQKKAFLNYVRAQ
+971 
-984 KAQAVFNNAVSEKY
+984 
-998 SFSLTGEE
+998 
-1006 LNEMNAMTIHAYAEG
+1006 
-1021 RNMQTPQEYAQAQQ
+1021 
-1035 AFADT
+1035 
-1040 REMAMSAL
+1040 
-1048 GVTDDIDAYLDTL
+1048 
-1061 GETPAEQLKK
+1061 
-1071 GVEAA
+1071 
-1076 KEKGLDEKAANAAL
+1076 
-1090 SAYLNAREQQ
+1090 
-1100 KGALDAI
+1100 
-1107 TTDESIRR
+1107 
-1115 QHANNV
+1115 
-1121 IRQITFENEAD
+1121 
-1132 SEGGS
+1132 
-1137 GKIILVNVKGK
+1137 
-1148 EKPVFLIRGRYEN
+1148 
-1161 GSITGETVVI
+1161 
-1171 SEGNGVI
+1171 
-1178 EMIPA
+1178 
-1183 SEVEGIV
+1183 
-1190 EESDAMT
+1190 
-1197 ERQREYDKIDAE
+1197 
-1209 NKEQQRLIN
+1209 
-1218 LNMDTPLAGQGGIL
+1218 
-1232 MDEEGHRRQVGIK
+1232 
-1245 CVYNDEQ
+1245 
-1252 GNPASVLVI
+1252 
-1261 DQNNNDYL
+1261 
-1269 IPIDVFREQ
+1269 
-1278 RGRGRKFE
+1278 
-1286 AIEPYLD
+1286 
-1293 ETDDEYH
+1293 
-1300 AAEGPMNE
+1300 
-1308 EYKLANKEQEGVSEE
+1308 
-1323 NAQGAAEGVTP
+1323 
-1334 QPTTDATEKPTK
+1334 
-1346 PEVKYDYHVKMKD
+1346 
-1359 VGGNAVSGRVTNL
+1359 
-1372 TADGVEI
+1372 
-1379 EFDAPYNGK
+1379 
-1388 MVDRIPLADFDSGV
+1388 
-1402 SEIADANGNVL
+1402 L

-1422 TEVSPQVDATLTQ
+1422 TEVAPQVDASPTQ
-1435 VGQEDAEKPAIAQ
+1435 AGQEDAEKSAIAQ
-1448 AEQDEAHKPTALERI
+1448 AEQEHKPTALERI
-1463 PRNENGEPLFE
+1463 PHSENGEPLFE

-1508 RKALEKAQKLKLKGK
+1508 RKALEKARKLKLKGK
-1523 TPAELLASKQAN
+1523 TPAEMLASKQAN
-1535 AAELVKAESEYN
+1535 AAELAKAESEYN

-1578 AEAERAE
+1578 AEAEKAK

-1705 EITSSTTAYT
+1705 EVTSSTTAYT

-1735 LRYLWQNNLPKQ
+1735 LRYLWQNNLPEQ

-1820 RTFANRLLSSSDNDV
+1820 RTFANRLLSSSDNDA

-1923 FAGKMLPEIQSSII
+1923 FAGKMLSEIQSSII

-1954 EEVLRAIELFKHQT
+1954 EEVLRAIEIFKHQT

-2069 SQGRQPRSNKPSASG
+2069 GQGGQPRSNKPSASG
-2084 EQNQTG
+2084 EQNQTR
-2090 TESSERGEGVGVSD
+2090 TESSERGEGTDNAIRRAGTEQGSGKWANDNVATREARIREWLSDENLEWAEGKTLDEILEHFGNELQPIAVIPTGYLKYLGDKATDTHVYCGKGYFIDHAVNHHDEEPIEEYLKIQDILDSPTDVKLDTSKGRPTLLFIKQYDKYYVEMVSVGEDGTNRIVLHKSFFHRKKLPHRRLPSVAVEGSSVDEIPTISPASKSEAAGSSEFSALDDIRKSASSEGGTSSISHTETSVPAISLQSRGDAISSEKDEHID
-2104 NKQGRQVDIEVNAPR
+2104 NSPISTDKVTESIPSEQADT
-2119 KGDLAEAQEN
+2119 QE
-2129 RPKNSTQAAVENK
+2129 NSTQAAVENK
-2142 ESKPVR
+2142 GLKPVR

-2229 ISGREV
+2229 ISAREV

-2246 KEASELISKQLNGF
+2246 KEASELISKQVNGF
-2260 PSEYIPTAISILK
+2260 PSEYIPTAISILE

-2293 SYDYIFNGKY
+2293 SYDYIFNGKH

-2317 VVKESS
+2317 VIKESS

-2330 KVVNNSYY
+2330 KAVNNSYY

-2345 ALKKKY
+2345 ALKEKY
-2351 NSTQAAVESASA
+2351 KSTQAAVESASA

-2411 SVKMH
+2411 SVKMN

-2462 EHKVMLGFNSMEEAR
+2462 EHKVMLGFNSTEEAR

-2490 GRRIVVAKIKTD
+2490 GRRIVVARIKTD

-2616 AYNIYIQQLHDSNT
+2616 AYNTYIQQLHDSNT

-2759 ATTSIQS
+2759 AATSIQS
-2766 DEDLKRFEAAE
+2766 DEDLKRFETAE

-2902 KSGGTDGRVDNGGS
+2902 KSGGTAGRVDNGGS

-2968 SWRTRSDGGRSGRG
+2968 SGRTRSDGGRSGRG

-3128 NKVRTTIEKK
+3128 NKVRTTIEEK

-3363 PNEMD
+3363 PNEIN

-3461 TRGYSIAS
+3461 ARGYSVAS

-3591 EAGRKVVIFHR
+3591 KAGRKVVIFHR

-3623 IIDEMKIKNKPK
+3623 IIDEMKMKNMPK

-3686 ESTKVK
+3686 ESTKEK

-4095 VVDVQAQDDG
+4095 VVDVQAQEDG

-4118 LDLTVSDFSLQQQLR
+4118 LDLTVSDFSLQQQLQ

-4168 LGKTEEE
+4168 LGKTAEE

-4189 PHEEQGV
+4189 PHEEKEAAINV
-4196 AIDVA
+4196 AS
-4201 PQAEESPSSEQNE
+4201 QAEENSSSEQNE

-4316 DAIADLIRKSGLDVL
+4316 DAIADLMRKSGLEVL
-4331 ESKVGQQ
+4331 DSKEGQQ
-4338 VLDEANG
+4338 VLDEANRDELRMSFNDNREYEG
-4345 RYVRLSAKQK
+4345 KSSKERSDIQYKKAKELLSALHEAGFKGFEISRSITPFGVSTYIQGDLGLKFRISDHGVSSFGRIFGEEHISLNTSSEYVVQLAKDRKKDINAQAEKYKKERAIKEEREKRANEKWNRIKANFEGMVFKRNDRTYQDYDTFSNSISTNRQNGHKYQRRYVMQ
-4355 RALETATIADESTN
+4355 TAIGKSGADTAYRYEWAEPADVDEYGVATN
-4369 NATVVSSAAG
+4369 IGS
-4379 AKIQKNL
+4379 
-4386 EALADSYKKRPNK
+4386 DRP
-4399 ARGFITDLSRS
+4399 
-4410 LDLEQHEA
+4410 
-4418 SQYGTFVTEN
+4418 
-4428 GKTVTI
+4428 
-4434 RVSNHNAR
+4434 
-4442 VSNFDRNG
+4442 
-4450 EIDGISIVIS
+4450 
-4460 SHGNKGL
+4460 
-4467 NNDGNA
+4467 
-4473 HIVEFFYSKQSLERS
+4473 SLEFI
-4488 EGKPLADIIRS
+4488 EAYDEAD
-4499 VSTALKNGEFKD
+4499 TAPI
-4511 NTGLAQR
+4511 
-4518 QEVNEQTIRE
+4518 IRE

-4536 ADFNH
+4536 
-4541 FDHSHM
+4541 
-4547 GEGQGTQSFGWGTYV
+4547 
-4562 TSSKAIGKT
+4562 
-4571 YSESARKKPTYL
+4571 
-4583 YGKFKMS
+4583 
-4590 SDEFHDYV
+4590 
-4598 LGAIVGYWNEDML
+4598 
-4611 NDFMYNLERYGVT
+4611 
-4624 RAKDILKKGDLA
+4624 
-4636 QYKNLFYQSIGDTR
+4636 
-4650 NYAEGKIKAA
+4650 
-4660 RTLLSLKGIRI
+4660 
-4671 RKPKTHLYTV
+4671 
-4681 EIPED
+4681 
-4686 NGSNY
+4686 
-4691 LDWKAEVGVRL
+4691 
-4702 LNKVNSQLEQQGK
+4702 
-4715 SLINPKL
+4715 
-4722 DKRHEFLSGED
+4722 
-4733 LYRALSIKMAKD
+4733 
-4745 EATFIDYKA
+4745 
-4754 ASEFLSSLG
+4754 
-4763 LVGIKY
+4763 
-4769 PAGTIHGGAKEGDTN
+4769 
-4784 YVIFNEKDAKITD
+4784 
-4797 HIRFFR
+4797 IRFFR

-4968 SNDDIRLST
+4968 GVLRESIRLPKTEYAKVAHAIATNKGLKNKGINWVFTDNNYYIYTANEDGYFAVEFGLPIRGNENFINELIKGIGNGTIRDTRSLHSVIERERSKPNRNNRNNADAEGRQRST
-4977 SEELSQRYGS
+4977 GRTGNLALRQ
-4987 RWIEEQTN
+4987 QTN
-4995 EDGRHTTQV
+4995 EARSDERLG
-5004 KNTINSYK
+5004 
-5012 KFGDFVKRDSN
+5012 
-5023 GKNVSILDASS
+5023 S
-5034 GLGLGTEWMRENGM
+5034 GLYKSPSTRNTDRRAGRETGG
-5048 NVDDVEPYPSENRI
+5048 VDDN
-5062 APTYTSYNDIHKKYD
+5062 
-5077 YIISNAVL
+5077 
-5085 NVIPD
+5085 
-5090 DWRANVL
+5090 
-5097 HDMTDKLKKGGKLVI
+5097 
-5112 NVRSAE
+5112 
-5118 SIRKQGK
+5118 
-5125 EGITRI
+5125 
-5131 TQDDASEI
+5131 
-5139 LVLRPNGSIKAY
+5139 
-5151 QKGFTKD
+5151 
-5158 ELKKWCETELG
+5158 
-5169 SDYSVEIAN
+5169 
-5178 EKNAGGSYD
+5178 
-5187 TAVVVTKNSESDNIL
+5187 L

-5211 VSTSSESKTKAAQK
+5211 TATSSESKSQSAQK

-5237 VHESTEGFEGREAT
+5237 VHESAEGLEGKEAT
-5251 AKGWYDTRTGQ
+5251 AKGWYDTKTGQ

-5315 DAINELRRGNGWNFR
+5315 DAINELRRGKGWNFR

-5358 TLRRLFNRALEF
+5358 TIRRLFNRALEF

-5393 LKTDVKGRYV
+5393 LKTGEKGRYV

-5436 KLDNLQEILAKDTYE
+5436 ELDNLQEILAKDTYE
-5451 RLVTSG
+5451 RLVTRGS
-5457 AHLERTAWVDMLSPL
+5457 HLERTAWVDMLSPL

-5537 KMYVMAKHGMERQK
+5537 KTYVMAKHGMERQK

-5562 NRYKSIHPFGQKT
+5562 DRYKSMHPFGQKT
-5575 LDDFIDEYEEKSFAG
+5575 LDYFIDEYEEKSFAG
-5590 LTELFGTQSVSD
+5590 LTELFGTQSVSE
-5602 AMDEAQKYVDEVEAD
+5602 AMDEAQKYVEEVEAEA
-5617 SGSLADSLWYSIRDA
+5617 GSLTDSMWDSIRAA

-5662 PLRGFDETT
+5662 PLRGFDEAT

-5742 VSDLYVKFDE
+5742 VSNLYVKFDE

-5767 AVPDTS
+5767 AVPDTN

-5785 DFQDDMEEKVKAEPD
+5785 DFQDDMEEKVKDEPD

-5978 EGKSNTERLGNKI
+5978 EGKSKTERLGNKI

-6031 SGRSMEQSIMDAKE
+6031 MGRSMEQSIMDAKE

-6091 SNASIQGIDKNVRL
+6091 SNASIQGLDKNVRL

-6115 WDGAAVMLGMLSA
+6115 WDGAAVTLGMLSA
-6128 MCVPLMLSAI
+6128 MCIPLMLSAI

-6149 DSMRRMGIMLPLGKD
+6149 ESMRRMGIMLPLGKD

-6199 EITFQAFEQLSQIL
+6199 EISFQAFEQLSQIL

-6436 QMLVRKMM
+6436 QMLVQKMM

-6454 KTQEEADKKIG
+6454 KTQEEADEKIG

-6471 TPQIKESLSKV
+6471 TPQIKETLSKV
-6482 EE
+6482 ED

>member
-1 MENTED
+1 MENKAED
-7 KRPISSDKYST
+7 KKPVVDKYT
-18 ALYNTLKLNNAYD
+18 DYLYGVLKDNNAYD
-31 KDYDTFYNDFYAP
+31 GDYNKFYNEFYQP
-44 GIKGYTYRKEV
+44 GIKGYTYRKEL
-55 YDFMKKGGVDY
+55 YDTMTSHGIDLGAS
-66 IGDTY
+66 Y
-71 EEFASKIGLHAI
+71 EDFANWIGLHAI

-101 PPVEVTPTKKPEAK
+101 KPVEVTPTKKPEAK

-174 ANQAAKDL
+174 ANQAAKEL

-239 ASLGGDIQERYEKWK
+239 APLGGDIQERYEKWK

-404 EEGKDYTD
+404 EEGKEGYTD

-456 GKFNEE
+456 GKFNEK

-496 DNKISKKLP
+496 DNEISKKLP

-541 FFPRMYNPRYYK
+541 YLPPMFNSKYY
-553 DFLES
+553 DDLLES
-558 TTEEGVKRSDEV
+558 STEEGVKRSDEV
-570 ALARGNIRKLEES
+570 ALARGNIRKLEKS
-583 IKKYIQ
+583 IKKYTQ

-604 GFLEGISDLDNWT
+604 GFLEGISDRDNWT

-787 LVQNVSE
+787 LTQNASE

-820 ALPYNKTIHMIQN
+820 AFPYNKTIHMIQN

-902 GLSSTASSVKYYRTL
+902 GLSSIASSVKYYRTL

-1100 KGALDAI
+1100 KGAMDGI
-1107 TTDESIRR
+1107 TSDESIRR
-1115 QHANNV
+1115 QHADSV

-1137 GKIILVNVKGK
+1137 GKVILVNVKGR
-1148 EKPVFLIRGRYEN
+1148 EKPVFLVRGRYEN
-1161 GSITGETVVI
+1161 GSITGETVVV

-1245 CVYNDEQ
+1245 CVFNDEQ
-1252 GNPASVLVI
+1252 GNSASVLVV

-1293 ETDDEYH
+1293 ETDEEYH

-1308 EYKLANKEQEGVSEE
+1308 EYNLANKEQEGVSEE
-1323 NAQGAAEGVTP
+1323 DAQGAAEGVTP

-1359 VGGNAVSGRVTNL
+1359 GSGNAVSGRVTNL
-1372 TADGVEI
+1372 SADGVEI

-1388 MVDRIPLADFDSGV
+1388 MVDRIPLADFDNGV

-1422 TEVSPQVDATLTQ
+1422 TEVVPQVDATPTQ

-1448 AEQDEAHKPTALERI
+1448 AEQEHKPTALERI
-1463 PRNENGEPLFE
+1463 PRSENGEPLFE

-1508 RKALEKAQKLKLKGK
+1508 RKALEKARKLKLKGK
-1523 TPAELLASKQAN
+1523 TPAEMLASKQAN
-1535 AAELVKAESEYN
+1535 AAELAKAESEYN

-1578 AEAERAE
+1578 AEAEKAE

-1820 RTFANRLLSSSDNDV
+1820 RTFANRLLSSSDNDA

-1923 FAGKMLPEIQSSII
+1923 FAGKMLSEIQSSII

-1954 EEVLRAIELFKHQT
+1954 EEVLRAIEIFKHQT

-2090 TESSERGEGVGVSD
+2090 TESSERGEGVGTSD
-2104 NKQGRQVDIEVNAPR
+2104 NEQGRQVDIEGNAPR

-2129 RPKNSTQAAVENK
+2129 GPKNSTQ
-2142 ESKPVR
+2142 S
-2148 FEAGRRLTKEEK
+2148 
-2160 KEVLNTLR
+2160 
-2168 DAFKENGVPY
+2168 
-2178 HIEES
+2178 
-2183 DFGKERR
+2183 
-2190 VYEPTSEDWVKSDI
+2190 
-2204 TGRPLRYYITLPDGR
+2204 
-2219 VAHPTELFPN
+2219 
-2229 ISGREV
+2229 
-2235 TGHVNR
+2235 
-2241 MALLE
+2241 
-2246 KEASELISKQLNGF
+2246 
-2260 PSEYIPTAISILK
+2260 AI
-2273 KMQSLPH
+2273 
-2280 DVRDMGYGPYFLV
+2280 
-2293 SYDYIFNGKY
+2293 
-2303 YGNSPLF
+2303 
-2310 VSLFAHS
+2310 
-2317 VVKESS
+2317 
-2323 DAIEATV
+2323 
-2330 KVVNNSYY
+2330 
-2338 MVDALLS
+2338 
-2345 ALKKKY
+2345 
-2351 NSTQAAVESASA
+2351 ESASA

-2411 SVKMH
+2411 SVKMN

-2440 MDKWDGKYVFVVDQY
+2440 MDKWDGKYVFVIDQY

-2490 GRRIVVAKIKTD
+2490 GRRIVVARIKTD
-2502 GFQKWVDSSHR
+2502 DFQKWVDSSHR

-2616 AYNIYIQQLHDSNT
+2616 AYNTYIQQLHDSNT

-2759 ATTSIQS
+2759 AATSIQS
-2766 DEDLKRFEAAE
+2766 DEDLKRFETAE

-2902 KSGGTDGRVDNGGS
+2902 KSGGTAGRVDNGGS

-2968 SWRTRSDGGRSGRG
+2968 SGRTRSDGGRSGRG

-3128 NKVRTTIEKK
+3128 NKVRTTIEEK

-3403 FQELTETIIKEVDPQ
+3403 FQELTETIIKKVDPQ

-3461 TRGYSIAS
+3461 ARGYSVAS

-3623 IIDEMKIKNKPK
+3623 IIDEMKMKNMPK

-3686 ESTKVK
+3686 ESTKAK

-4095 VVDVQAQDDG
+4095 VVDVQAQEDG

-4168 LGKTEEE
+4168 LGKTAEE

-4196 AIDVA
+4196 AINVA

-4281 KDFLAETGNTEPQA
+4281 KDFLAETGNTEQKPSRGNLYRQGEEGLLQQDMEPQA
-4295 DERYQKAGTPL
+4295 DERFNNEL
-4306 TPNSAEVALR
+4306 T
-4316 DAIADLIRKSGLDVL
+4316 
-4331 ESKVGQQ
+4331 
-4338 VLDEANG
+4338 
-4345 RYVRLSAKQK
+4345 RYL
-4355 RALETATIADESTN
+4355 
-4369 NATVVSSAAG
+4369 
-4379 AKIQKNL
+4379 
-4386 EALADSYKKRPNK
+4386 
-4399 ARGFITDLSRS
+4399 
-4410 LDLEQHEA
+4410 
-4418 SQYGTFVTEN
+4418 
-4428 GKTVTI
+4428 
-4434 RVSNHNAR
+4434 
-4442 VSNFDRNG
+4442 NG
-4450 EIDGISIVIS
+4450 EMDKNEILHLGRPQGVMRAFLPNLPIVMRQRVIK
-4460 SHGNKGL
+4460 KGSEKKHDVDVSAIMNMPQHL
-4467 NNDGNA
+4467 
-4473 HIVEFFYSKQSLERS
+4473 SLPIFVFKRS
-4488 EGKPLADIIRS
+4488 ED
-4499 VSTALKNGEFKD
+4499 
-4511 NTGLAQR
+4511 
-4518 QEVNEQTIRE
+4518 TI
-4528 HRVYHGSG
+4528 G
-4536 ADFNH
+4536 
-4541 FDHSHM
+4541 
-4547 GEGQGTQSFGWGTYV
+4547 
-4562 TSSKAIGKT
+4562 
-4571 YSESARKKPTYL
+4571 
-4583 YGKFKMS
+4583 
-4590 SDEFHDYV
+4590 V
-4598 LGAIVGYWNEDML
+4598 LTDM
-4611 NDFMYNLERYGVT
+4611 R
-4624 RAKDILKKGDLA
+4624 
-4636 QYKNLFYQSIGDTR
+4636 
-4650 NYAEGKIKAA
+4650 
-4660 RTLLSLKGIRI
+4660 
-4671 RKPKTHLYTV
+4671 
-4681 EIPED
+4681 
-4686 NGSNY
+4686 
-4691 LDWKAEVGVRL
+4691 
-4702 LNKVNSQLEQQGK
+4702 
-4715 SLINPKL
+4715 
-4722 DKRHEFLSGED
+4722 
-4733 LYRALSIKMAKD
+4733 
-4745 EATFIDYKA
+4745 
-4754 ASEFLSSLG
+4754 
-4763 LVGIKY
+4763 
-4769 PAGTIHGGAKEGDTN
+4769 
-4784 YVIFNEKDAKITD
+4784 
-4797 HIRFFR
+4797 
-4803 TSNGEAYGFTVGGK
+4803 
-4817 IYIDPR
+4817 
-4823 IATAETPIH
+4823 
-4832 EYAHLWA
+4832 
-4839 TAMREGNPTEWK
+4839 
-4851 NIVGLMK
+4851 
-4858 GTSVWAEVQKL
+4858 
-4869 YPELKNDDDIADEV
+4869 
-4883 LATFSGRRGAERLRA
+4883 
-4898 EQQKIMQGDGS
+4898 
-4909 VFEKA
+4909 
-4914 AAVGALA
+4914 
-4921 RVKQA
+4921 
-4926 LSKFWKGVADFLGIH
+4926 
-4941 YTSAEEVADRVMK
+4941 DR
-4954 DLLEGVDPRKFGVS
+4954 
-4968 SNDDIRLST
+4968 
-4977 SEELSQRYGS
+4977 
-4987 RWIEEQTN
+4987 
-4995 EDGRHTTQV
+4995 
-5004 KNTINSYK
+5004 
-5012 KFGDFVKRDSN
+5012 N
-5023 GKNVSILDASS
+5023 GKNVCVAIELKGQIQQGAEYLEVNDVRSFH
-5034 GLGLGTEWMRENGM
+5034 GREFKNI
-5048 NVDDVEPYPSENRI
+5048 VEPI
-5062 APTYTSYNDIHKKYD
+5062 ANNKTLKWVDKEKGLAYLSSASQPVQQEKDKK
-5077 YIISNAVL
+5077 VL
-5085 NVIPD
+5085 NDATKVVKDFVNPKISDENVADGGIMFRD
-5090 DWRANVL
+5090 D
-5097 HDMTDKLKKGGKLVI
+5097 DMGLEET
-5112 NVRSAE
+5112 
-5118 SIRKQGK
+5118 
-5125 EGITRI
+5125 ITKMKVEA
-5131 TQDDASEI
+5131 TQ
-5139 LVLRPNGSIKAY
+5139 
-5151 QKGFTKD
+5151 
-5158 ELKKWCETELG
+5158 
-5169 SDYSVEIAN
+5169 
-5178 EKNAGGSYD
+5178 
-5187 TAVVVTKNSESDNIL
+5187 
-5202 YRQGEDTPH
+5202 
-5211 VSTSSESKTKAAQK
+5211 AAQK
-5225 ATENLNLGGRVV
+5225 TTENLNLGGRVV
-5237 VHESTEGFEGREAT
+5237 VHESAEGLEGKEAT
-5251 AKGWYDTRTGQ
+5251 AKGWYDTKTGQ

-5344 DFERMTAEERGLFA
+5344 DFKRMTAEERGLFA
-5358 TLRRLFNRALEF
+5358 TIRRLFNHALEF

-5393 LKTDVKGRYV
+5393 LKTGEKGRYV

-5451 RLVTSG
+5451 RLVTRGS
-5457 AHLERTAWVDMLSPL
+5457 HLERTAWVDMLSPL

-5537 KMYVMAKHGMERQK
+5537 KTYVMAKHGMERQK

-5562 NRYKSIHPFGQKT
+5562 DRYKSMHPFGQKT

-5602 AMDEAQKYVDEVEAD
+5602 AMDEAQKYVEEVEAEA
-5617 SGSLADSLWYSIRDA
+5617 GSLADSLWDSIRAA

-5716 IMQSNRNLMKQQLLN
+5716 IMQSNRNLMKQQMLN

-5785 DFQDDMEEKVKAEPD
+5785 DFQDDMEEKVKDEPD

-5978 EGKSNTERLGNKI
+5978 EGKSKTERLGNKI

-6031 SGRSMEQSIMDAKE
+6031 MGRSMEQSIMDAKE

-6091 SNASIQGIDKNVRL
+6091 SNASIQGLDKNVRL

-6115 WDGAAVMLGMLSA
+6115 WDGAAVTLGMLSA
-6128 MCVPLMLSAI
+6128 MCIPLMLSAI

-6149 DSMRRMGIMLPLGKD
+6149 ESMRRMGIIIPLGKD

-6189 VCGSENLPAS
+6189 VCGSENLPVS

-6436 QMLVRKMM
+6436 QMLVQKMM

-6471 TPQIKESLSKV
+6471 TPQIKETLSKV

>member
-44 GIKGYTYRKEV
+44 GIKGYTYRKKV

-101 PPVEVTPTKKPEAK
+101 KPMEVTPTKKPEAK

-120 EVSAEA
+120 EVSADA

-182 KKKAYQKPK
+182 KKEAYQKPK

-404 EEGKDYTD
+404 EEGKEDYTD
-412 PYEKNR
+412 VYEKNR

-473 IVPVVVKNGESEE
+473 IVPVIVKNGESEE

-496 DNKISKKLP
+496 DNEISKKLP

-533 DHDAVKGS
+533 KHDAVKGS
-541 FFPRMYNPRYYK
+541 YLPPMFNSKYY
-553 DFLES
+553 DDLLES
-558 TTEEGVKRSDEV
+558 STEEGVKRSDEV
-570 ALARGNIRKLEES
+570 ALARGNIRKLEKS
-583 IKKYIQ
+583 IKKYTQ

-604 GFLEGISDLDNWT
+604 GFLEGISDRDNWT

-820 ALPYNKTIHMIQN
+820 AFPYNKTIHMIQN

-917 RSVNS
+917 RSVNN

-1090 SAYLNAREQQ
+1090 SAYLNACEQQ
-1100 KGALDAI
+1100 KGAMDGI
-1107 TTDESIRR
+1107 TSDESIRR
-1115 QHANNV
+1115 QHADSV

-1137 GKIILVNVKGK
+1137 GKIILVNVKGR

-1161 GSITGETVVI
+1161 GSITGETVVV

-1197 ERQREYDKIDAE
+1197 ERQRKYDKIDAE

-1245 CVYNDEQ
+1245 CVFNDEQ
-1252 GNPASVLVI
+1252 GNPASVLVV

-1293 ETDDEYH
+1293 ETDEEYH

-1308 EYKLANKEQEGVSEE
+1308 EYNLANKEQEGVSEE
-1323 NAQGAAEGVTP
+1323 DAQGAAEGVTP
-1334 QPTTDATEKPTK
+1334 QPATDATEKPTK

-1359 VGGNAVSGRVTNL
+1359 GSGNAVSGRVTNL
-1372 TADGVEI
+1372 SADGVEI

-1388 MVDRIPLADFDSGV
+1388 MVDRIPLADFDNGV

-1422 TEVSPQVDATLTQ
+1422 TEVAPQVDATPTQ
-1435 VGQEDAEKPAIAQ
+1435 VGREDAEKSAIAQ
-1448 AEQDEAHKPTALERI
+1448 AEQEHKPTALERI
-1463 PRNENGEPLFE
+1463 PRSENGEPLFE

-1508 RKALEKAQKLKLKGK
+1508 RKALEKARKLKLKGK
-1523 TPAELLASKQAN
+1523 TPAEMLASKQAN
-1535 AAELVKAESEYN
+1535 AAELAKAGSEYN

-1578 AEAERAE
+1578 AEAEKAK

-1735 LRYLWQNNLPKQ
+1735 LRYLWQNNLPEQ

-1820 RTFANRLLSSSDNDV
+1820 RTFANRLLSSSDNDA

-1954 EEVLRAIELFKHQT
+1954 EEVLRAIEIFKHQT

-1992 LYKAS
+1992 LYKAN
-1997 DMSQTTIASY
+1997 DMSQTTIAPY

-2084 EQNQTG
+2084 EQNQTR

-2104 NKQGRQVDIEVNAPR
+2104 NEQGRQVDIEVNAPR

-2190 VYEPTSEDWVKSDI
+2190 VYEPTSVDWVKSDI

-2229 ISGREV
+2229 ISAREV

-2260 PSEYIPTAISILK
+2260 PSEYIPTAISILE

-2293 SYDYIFNGKY
+2293 SYDYIFNGKH

-2345 ALKKKY
+2345 ALKNKY
-2351 NSTQAAVESASA
+2351 NSTQSAIESASA

-2411 SVKMH
+2411 SVKMN

-2602 YDEYDYRHTDEQTE
+2602 YDEYDYRHADEQTE

-2683 NSAENTDANHVG
+2683 NSAENTDANHVEE
-2695 AADVAENKSAEPV
+2695 ADVEEDKSAEPV

-2759 ATTSIQS
+2759 AATSIQS
-2766 DEDLKRFEAAE
+2766 DEDLKRFETAE

-2786 YEAMRDYTEARIK
+2786 YEAMRDYTEARVK

-2902 KSGGTDGRVDNGGS
+2902 KSGGTAGRVDNGGS

-2968 SWRTRSDGGRSGRG
+2968 SGRTRSDGGRSGRG

-3128 NKVRTTIEKK
+3128 NKVRTTIEEK

-3376 IPHSTDAFNW
+3376 ISHSTDAFNW

-3403 FQELTETIIKEVDPQ
+3403 FQELTETIIKKVDPQ

-3461 TRGYSIAS
+3461 ARGYSVAS
-3469 PMTIFFEEHF
+3469 PQTIFFEEHF

-3623 IIDEMKIKNKPK
+3623 IIDEMKMKNKPK

-3686 ESTKVK
+3686 ESTKAK

-4095 VVDVQAQDDG
+4095 VVDVQAQEDG

-4168 LGKTEEE
+4168 LGKTAEE

-4189 PHEEQGV
+4189 PHEEQEA
-4196 AIDVA
+4196 AINVA

-4316 DAIADLIRKSGLDVL
+4316 DAIVDLMRKSGLEVL
-4331 ESKVGQQ
+4331 NTKEGQR
-4338 VLDEANG
+4338 VLDEAKISDDIRTHAMLSSLVKAANVIRGWLANNKRGKSFTIELPTATQHMVRRAMGRDFDSHNITANG
-4345 RYVRLSAKQK
+4345 VAHAQKNHGVGGQKLNKKSIPLTKADMELIPYIMTAPDYVRRGSDDVSGRVSVRFYKELSNGYVVVAEKEYK
-4355 RALETATIADESTN
+4355 NSPDDMETITMWAEMSDKAT
-4369 NATVVSSAAG
+4369 NAQRKTAPDTHVQNAILDINA
-4379 AKIQKNL
+4379 AKIRKD
-4386 EALADSYKKRPNK
+4386 A
-4399 ARGFITDLSRS
+4399 
-4410 LDLEQHEA
+4410 
-4418 SQYGTFVTEN
+4418 EN
-4428 GKTVTI
+4428 AI
-4434 RVSNHNAR
+4434 A
-4442 VSNFDRNG
+4442 
-4450 EIDGISIVIS
+4450 
-4460 SHGNKGL
+4460 
-4467 NNDGNA
+4467 
-4473 HIVEFFYSKQSLERS
+4473 
-4488 EGKPLADIIRS
+4488 
-4499 VSTALKNGEFKD
+4499 KD
-4511 NTGLAQR
+4511 QN
-4518 QEVNEQTIRE
+4518 IRE

-4536 ADFNH
+4536 
-4541 FDHSHM
+4541 
-4547 GEGQGTQSFGWGTYV
+4547 V
-4562 TSSKAIGKT
+4562 
-4571 YSESARKKPTYL
+4571 
-4583 YGKFKMS
+4583 
-4590 SDEFHDYV
+4590 
-4598 LGAIVGYWNEDML
+4598 
-4611 NDFMYNLERYGVT
+4611 
-4624 RAKDILKKGDLA
+4624 
-4636 QYKNLFYQSIGDTR
+4636 
-4650 NYAEGKIKAA
+4650 
-4660 RTLLSLKGIRI
+4660 
-4671 RKPKTHLYTV
+4671 
-4681 EIPED
+4681 
-4686 NGSNY
+4686 
-4691 LDWKAEVGVRL
+4691 
-4702 LNKVNSQLEQQGK
+4702 
-4715 SLINPKL
+4715 
-4722 DKRHEFLSGED
+4722 
-4733 LYRALSIKMAKD
+4733 
-4745 EATFIDYKA
+4745 
-4754 ASEFLSSLG
+4754 
-4763 LVGIKY
+4763 
-4769 PAGTIHGGAKEGDTN
+4769 
-4784 YVIFNEKDAKITD
+4784 
-4797 HIRFFR
+4797 RFFR

-5225 ATENLNLGGRVV
+5225 AIENLNLGGRVV
-5237 VHESTEGFEGREAT
+5237 VHESAEGLEGREAT

-5267 SNNADAADVTQTILH
+5267 SNNTDAADVTQTILH

-5315 DAINELRRGNGWNFR
+5315 DAINELRRGKGWNFR

-5358 TLRRLFNRALEF
+5358 TIRRLFNHALEF

-5393 LKTDVKGRYV
+5393 LKAGEKGRYV

-5423 DTEKKEHSVLLRG
+5423 DTEKREHSVLLRG

-5457 AHLERTAWVDMLSPL
+5457 SHLERTAWVDMLSPL

-5509 IYKRTLYADMIEA
+5509 IYKRTLYADMIDS

-5537 KMYVMAKHGMERQK
+5537 KTYVMSKHGMERQK
-5551 YMAGKAAEEAY
+5551 YMAEKAAEEAY
-5562 NRYKSIHPFGQKT
+5562 DRYKSMHPFGQKT

-5785 DFQDDMEEKVKAEPD
+5785 DFQDDMEEKVKDEPD

-5823 QVMVK
+5823 QIMVK

-5850 LLNPDATENPGAI
+5850 FLNPDATENPGAI

-6091 SNASIQGIDKNVRL
+6091 SNASIQGLDKNVRL

-6115 WDGAAVMLGMLSA
+6115 WDGAAVTLGMLSA
-6128 MCVPLMLSAI
+6128 MCIPLMLSAI

-6149 DSMRRMGIMLPLGKD
+6149 ESMRRMGIMLPLGKD

-6189 VCGSENLPAS
+6189 VCGSENLPTS

-6299 VQHLVESYTGGAGK
+6299 VQHLVESYTGGTGK

-6436 QMLVRKMM
+6436 QMLVQKMM
-6444 TECARAVEDS
+6444 TECARAVENS
-6454 KTQEEADKKIG
+6454 KTQEEADEKIG

-6471 TPQIKESLSKV
+6471 TPQIKETLSKV
-6482 EE
+6482 ED

>member
-1 MENTED
+1 
-7 KRPISSDKYST
+7 
-18 ALYNTLKLNNAYD
+18 
-31 KDYDTFYNDFYAP
+31 
-44 GIKGYTYRKEV
+44 
-55 YDFMKKGGVDY
+55 
-66 IGDTY
+66 
-71 EEFASKIGLHAI
+71 
-83 DPQTQQTPMGAD
+83 
-95 SISKDM
+95 
-101 PPVEVTPTKKPEAK
+101 
-115 KEEKP
+115 
-120 EVSAEA
+120 
-126 VSENQHP
+126 
-133 TDTLQDFNPNV
+133 
-144 SRMRN
+144 
-149 AGTDY
+149 
-154 YLQAAEEISNNAY
+154 
-167 SKSLEEL
+167 
-174 ANQAAKDL
+174 
-182 KKKAYQKPK
+182 
-191 EDSYVRLNQTARY
+191 
-204 IPIRSLPKDAD
+204 
-215 LDSVFEAALTF
+215 
-226 ENQVCGGAKEYTF
+226 
-239 ASLGGDIQERYEKWK
+239 
-254 ALKGLGSSYTQET
+254 
-267 ASMSPNAVYLQAINL
+267 MS
-282 QALGKERP
+282 
-290 AWISELRWN
+290 
-299 EALNYDKNKL
+299 
-309 NKITAELEQED
+309 
-320 QKRRLKRSDGAYP
+320 
-333 DDVSLNGMYHANYTA
+333 
-348 LMASDIYNN
+348 
-357 GTNKT
+357 
-362 IFVLFQDGRIRP
+362 
-374 LQAPDPSILRGGVEA
+374 
-389 QRELFR
+389 
-395 RQYEKMTFG
+395 
-404 EEGKDYTD
+404 
-412 PYEKNR
+412 
-418 VVGNFLQNGEVC
+418 
-430 HIIYFPYMIEQR
+430 
-442 RWDDAQELIKIGLG
+442 
-456 GKFNEE
+456 
-462 GVLLN
+462 
-467 PDDRLQ
+467 
-473 IVPVVVKNGESEE
+473 
-486 DAIAKAKVEL
+486 
-496 DNKISKKLP
+496 
-505 YKETYLQQQIA
+505 
-516 QAREALK
+516 
-523 KEQERLKQLG
+523 
-533 DHDAVKGS
+533 
-541 FFPRMYNPRYYK
+541 
-553 DFLES
+553 
-558 TTEEGVKRSDEV
+558 
-570 ALARGNIRKLEES
+570 
-583 IKKYIQ
+583 
-589 ALEALRTGDKVGAWG
+589 
-604 GFLEGISDLDNWT
+604 
-617 FGLYNL
+617 
-623 RENLV
+623 
-628 AVKAHEGKM
+628 
-637 GQEAKD
+637 
-643 RLGLARS
+643 
-650 LSQESMS
+650 
-657 AFHRHGEGRLY
+657 
-668 GPAFGAGYSFPFTIG
+668 
-683 AIATYGAGNVA
+683 
-694 ARGIIRGGSRM
+694 
-705 AAKYGTNWL
+705 
-714 FDTTIRATTR
+714 
-724 LAAINAAGVIDSSF
+724 
-738 QMPRIISDAAI
+738 
-749 EKMGLMNYTFDENQ
+749 
-763 RIVVTGTQQEKSWGH
+763 
-778 SLLHSGLNT
+778 
-787 LVQNVSE
+787 
-794 RVGTYVLEPVAK
+794 
-806 AFGIG
+806 
-811 KISLRSFGE
+811 
-820 ALPYNKTIHMIQN
+820 
-833 GAFAKAMSKVYGT
+833 
-846 FEKGGYDGFVNEV
+846 
-859 LEEYIA
+859 
-865 NPMTATFDEN
+865 
-875 YTFAD
+875 
-880 IFDSRQNL
+880 
-888 DTALSVWASSILML
+888 
-902 GLSSTASSVKYYRTL
+902 
-917 RSVNS
+917 
-922 AYDKAEANA
+922 
-931 RRLFGNEN
+931 
-939 WDKIQNTILRLEG
+939 
-952 EPLVNA
+952 
-958 IYAGVCQNKSLSD
+958 
-971 EQKKAFLNYVRAQ
+971 
-984 KAQAVFNNAVSEKY
+984 
-998 SFSLTGEE
+998 
-1006 LNEMNAMTIHAYAEG
+1006 
-1021 RNMQTPQEYAQAQQ
+1021 
-1035 AFADT
+1035 
-1040 REMAMSAL
+1040 
-1048 GVTDDIDAYLDTL
+1048 
-1061 GETPAEQLKK
+1061 
-1071 GVEAA
+1071 
-1076 KEKGLDEKAANAAL
+1076 
-1090 SAYLNAREQQ
+1090 
-1100 KGALDAI
+1100 
-1107 TTDESIRR
+1107 
-1115 QHANNV
+1115 QHADNV

-1132 SEGGS
+1132 SKGGS
-1137 GKIILVNVKGK
+1137 GKVILVNVKGR

-1161 GSITGETVVI
+1161 GSITGETVVV

-1245 CVYNDEQ
+1245 CVFNDEQ
-1252 GNPASVLVI
+1252 GNPASVLVV

-1293 ETDDEYH
+1293 ETDEEYH

-1308 EYKLANKEQEGVSEE
+1308 EYNLANKDQEGVSEE
-1323 NAQGAAEGVTP
+1323 DAQGAAEGVTP
-1334 QPTTDATEKPTK
+1334 QPATDATEKPTK

-1359 VGGNAVSGRVTNL
+1359 GSGNAVSGRVINL
-1372 TADGVEI
+1372 SADGVEI

-1388 MVDRIPLADFDSGV
+1388 MVDRIPLADFDNGV

-1422 TEVSPQVDATLTQ
+1422 TEVAPQVDAAPTQ
-1435 VGQEDAEKPAIAQ
+1435 VGQNEIDESEKARQARINSSEYKYDKEMRVYGYTGHLYDYRNGVAIYLDEEGNPLIYLAAQNDNTYIGLFRDDSGMWSTKMENASNDKTVFKGLISAVMDMLPEGAKFYEHSNVSVDGLRVFAQQLNHGFKVSDETYECGLNGEDKANVLGSKFKGDGKFDSIKHATEADLEYLKGVLKPYMEALGRTTDDIRLNEDGKVLLTLPILIKEGTNAKAGEDVSASDVSNTQ
-1448 AEQDEAHKPTALERI
+1448 KNPTHPIHESASDEVDVRPAGSQEEEHKPTALERI
-1463 PRNENGEPLFE
+1463 PVNDAGERMFE
-1474 QAENPEVAWDA
+1474 QADKETALDA
-1485 LVEFSDG
+1485 LDEMTGHNST
-1492 NAATAKEIA
+1492 NTAAIV
-1501 DAMTEEK
+1501 
-1508 RKALEKAQKLKLKGK
+1508 KAQYKQAQADLDKLKKKAPTRKEPVLRGTPMEMLK
-1523 TPAELLASKQAN
+1523 
-1535 AAELVKAESEYN
+1535 
-1547 HWQRMAN
+1547 
-1554 VEQNRQNAIR
+1554 
-1564 AQQEAEARQRATER
+1564 AQQEADANYNTAMTQYNAQVAEAEAKLDAWTKIYALMNERERVAREQAEAEQRERDKKLHDEAVAKLEEQKRIAAEKAAEQEAVGTHAVNPKIKKKWNDAVKIEGNANAITLADGSTIRGRYVLTESGAATASHDVNNAYEPTEGFPIDENGESVNDRDYKRDKDAQRIVREMADNYDSRALQTPIIVSKDGVVLSGNNRTMSGELAAQQGTDKAYIDYLREFGKMFGFTSEQIEGMKHPRVVFVLDEALPYDAKTFARFNAEQQKRQSKPEHAVKLGKIVPDSVFASITNDISRFDRMSDFYADEKSVDSAISKLLEAGVINEMQLPELRTGNSLSASGKELIENALIGKVFQSSPDAVRQIIGNPTLRQSIIMGLNEIANNRTLAKSGYDLSQELGAAVDLVARAKTLHPDIYKEGVPVSPFGREQGLFDDEYGDSRVTDGIVLLLADLLNSGKPSELRKVLASYNNEAADFAAGQIDMFSGEVTSKEKLLNNVLNHFRNATPKEQQAIVDAAIAERKRR
-1578 AEAERAE
+1578 AEASKQVGDTSGRSG
-1585 REAREEAERRERE
+1585 EAED
-1598 ALEGIP
+1598 AG
-1604 EWHMDTPENARK
+1604 
-1616 RGARRYGGQ
+1616 
-1625 IFTRQEPVNG
+1625 
-1635 VVGKEVE
+1635 
-1642 VKFSQKDLPKGH
+1642 LPKGRKQ
-1654 VVVMEAEQLQPSH
+1654 VVNRLKMLNEASSPKDKLGLIYRIMLNVKNSEEGAITPEEQAYVDKVLAELKEQGYEMDNDGLIGRDYSEGDNKIVDD
-1667 IQGKRNPMFFI
+1667 IQLVKPGDPRYDKLEDGQTVINRIIKPRILKDGKLYQAATVVAIVRSDTSVSS
-1678 EEAQP
+1678 ELYEA
-1683 KNRAEDV
+1683 KKKLARLLRADNNNEIV
-1690 SQTAARNIAE
+1690 QRQIAE
-1700 NIRPQ
+1700 IKAEIAELEKKKAEELASKASDKQLAANIEAASAEVDTNAGEENE
-1705 EITSSTTAYT
+1705 EIKPI
-1715 GAPTINTRGE
+1715 GKG
-1725 VIQGNNRSDA
+1725 VFGNIYDQFKGKVKAAFDFLIKHKSGD
-1735 LRYLWQNNLPKQ
+1735 
-1747 QQAYKQYL
+1747 L
-1755 LDQAE
+1755 LGVFHREGFGDIDLVWGSNE
-1760 QLGLDSNAINA
+1760 NSEGLDHIIEKHIKAHNDFDSVESAINA
-1771 MQHPVLVNQ
+1771 IDDVIKNGSLNERKSKWDKAVFEKGGYMVVVRRNLRDNQ
-1780 LDVDDAEAIRLGQM
+1780 GNVID
-1794 TAQDTESGGVERI
+1794 
-1807 KPKNVA
+1807 KN
-1813 QKLGDNM
+1813 KNWI
-1820 RTFANRLLSSSDNDV
+1820 V
-1835 TFGQLVDRNGED
+1835 T
-1847 VLNWMN
+1847 
-1853 QIGAISNTQY
+1853 
-1863 QSAFDSK
+1863 AFDSSKKQGDKK
-1870 GKLTPEAKND
+1870 GELPSDVTRATPNTN
-1880 LQKVLYQAVFKGGSQ
+1880 KGG
-1895 QLEEMFDRL
+1895 
-1904 PAKAQRAILSTA
+1904 RAVT
-1916 FRDMDSP
+1916 P
-1923 FAGKMLPEIQSSII
+1923 
-1937 AYNALMQD
+1937 
-1945 EGFASAKNM
+1945 
-1954 EEVLRAIELFKHQT
+1954 
-1968 ALDDR
+1968 
-1973 FEQYMPADNFSNFA
+1973 
-1987 LHLAG
+1987 
-1992 LYKAS
+1992 
-1997 DMSQTTIASY
+1997 
-2007 FNEMY
+2007 
-2012 DLAQGKKAAT
+2012 
-2022 LFEEA
+2022 
-2027 DTTEYPLAEVIKKVL
+2027 
-2042 GIDYKPA
+2042 
-2049 KNGNNNVA
+2049 NGNSSTDKV
-2057 NGGADVA
+2057 
-2064 LRNQE
+2064 
-2069 SQGRQPRSNKPSASG
+2069 
-2084 EQNQTG
+2084 
-2090 TESSERGEGVGVSD
+2090 TESSPS
-2104 NKQGRQVDIEVNAPR
+2104 P
-2119 KGDLAEAQEN
+2119 QEN

-2142 ESKPVR
+2142 GLKPVR

-2229 ISGREV
+2229 ISAREV

-2260 PSEYIPTAISILK
+2260 PSEYIPTAISILE

-2293 SYDYIFNGKY
+2293 SYDYIFNGKH

-2351 NSTQAAVESASA
+2351 NSTQSAVESASA

-2383 VKVGAFDVTIENPK
+2383 VKVGAFDVTIESPK

-2411 SVKMH
+2411 SVKMN

-2440 MDKWDGKYVFVVDQY
+2440 MDKWDGKYMFVVDQY

-2502 GFQKWVDSSHR
+2502 DFQKWVDSSHR

-2676 DERAEAE
+2676 NKRAEAE
-2683 NSAENTDANHVG
+2683 NSAENTDANHVEE
-2695 AADVAENKSAEPV
+2695 ADVEENESAEPV
-2708 EADKSKQYGEYQEVY
+2708 EADKSKQYGEYKEVY

-2750 RRLTVLKNG
+2750 RRLTVLRNG
-2759 ATTSIQS
+2759 AATSIQS

-2902 KSGGTDGRVDNGGS
+2902 KSGGTAGRVDNGGS

-2942 NTGISTE
+2942 NTDIPTE

-2968 SWRTRSDGGRSGRG
+2968 SGRTRSDGGRSGRG

-2995 AASESVKE
+2995 AASESVKD

-3128 NKVRTTIEKK
+3128 NKVRTTIEEK

-3346 EFKEKREQL
+3346 EFKKKREQL

-3376 IPHSTDAFNW
+3376 IPHSTYAFNW

-3403 FQELTETIIKEVDPQ
+3403 FHELTETIIKEVDPQ

-3623 IIDEMKIKNKPK
+3623 IIDEMKMKNKPK

-4168 LGKTEEE
+4168 LGKTAEE

-4196 AIDVA
+4196 AINVA
-4201 PQAEESPSSEQNE
+4201 SQAEESPSSEQNE

-4281 KDFLAETGNTEPQA
+4281 KDFLAETGNTE
-4295 DERYQKAGTPL
+4295 QKP
-4306 TPNSAEVALR
+4306 S
-4316 DAIADLIRKSGLDVL
+4316 
-4331 ESKVGQQ
+4331 
-4338 VLDEANG
+4338 
-4345 RYVRLSAKQK
+4345 
-4355 RALETATIADESTN
+4355 
-4369 NATVVSSAAG
+4369 
-4379 AKIQKNL
+4379 
-4386 EALADSYKKRPNK
+4386 
-4399 ARGFITDLSRS
+4399 RG
-4410 LDLEQHEA
+4410 
-4418 SQYGTFVTEN
+4418 N
-4428 GKTVTI
+4428 
-4434 RVSNHNAR
+4434 
-4442 VSNFDRNG
+4442 
-4450 EIDGISIVIS
+4450 
-4460 SHGNKGL
+4460 
-4467 NNDGNA
+4467 
-4473 HIVEFFYSKQSLERS
+4473 
-4488 EGKPLADIIRS
+4488 
-4499 VSTALKNGEFKD
+4499 
-4511 NTGLAQR
+4511 
-4518 QEVNEQTIRE
+4518 
-4528 HRVYHGSG
+4528 
-4536 ADFNH
+4536 
-4541 FDHSHM
+4541 
-4547 GEGQGTQSFGWGTYV
+4547 
-4562 TSSKAIGKT
+4562 
-4571 YSESARKKPTYL
+4571 
-4583 YGKFKMS
+4583 
-4590 SDEFHDYV
+4590 
-4598 LGAIVGYWNEDML
+4598 
-4611 NDFMYNLERYGVT
+4611 
-4624 RAKDILKKGDLA
+4624 
-4636 QYKNLFYQSIGDTR
+4636 
-4650 NYAEGKIKAA
+4650 
-4660 RTLLSLKGIRI
+4660 
-4671 RKPKTHLYTV
+4671 
-4681 EIPED
+4681 
-4686 NGSNY
+4686 
-4691 LDWKAEVGVRL
+4691 
-4702 LNKVNSQLEQQGK
+4702 
-4715 SLINPKL
+4715 
-4722 DKRHEFLSGED
+4722 
-4733 LYRALSIKMAKD
+4733 
-4745 EATFIDYKA
+4745 
-4754 ASEFLSSLG
+4754 
-4763 LVGIKY
+4763 
-4769 PAGTIHGGAKEGDTN
+4769 
-4784 YVIFNEKDAKITD
+4784 
-4797 HIRFFR
+4797 
-4803 TSNGEAYGFTVGGK
+4803 
-4817 IYIDPR
+4817 
-4823 IATAETPIH
+4823 
-4832 EYAHLWA
+4832 
-4839 TAMREGNPTEWK
+4839 
-4851 NIVGLMK
+4851 
-4858 GTSVWAEVQKL
+4858 
-4869 YPELKNDDDIADEV
+4869 
-4883 LATFSGRRGAERLRA
+4883 
-4898 EQQKIMQGDGS
+4898 
-4909 VFEKA
+4909 
-4914 AAVGALA
+4914 
-4921 RVKQA
+4921 
-4926 LSKFWKGVADFLGIH
+4926 
-4941 YTSAEEVADRVMK
+4941 
-4954 DLLEGVDPRKFGVS
+4954 
-4968 SNDDIRLST
+4968 
-4977 SEELSQRYGS
+4977 
-4987 RWIEEQTN
+4987 
-4995 EDGRHTTQV
+4995 
-5004 KNTINSYK
+5004 
-5012 KFGDFVKRDSN
+5012 
-5023 GKNVSILDASS
+5023 
-5034 GLGLGTEWMRENGM
+5034 
-5048 NVDDVEPYPSENRI
+5048 
-5062 APTYTSYNDIHKKYD
+5062 
-5077 YIISNAVL
+5077 
-5085 NVIPD
+5085 
-5090 DWRANVL
+5090 
-5097 HDMTDKLKKGGKLVI
+5097 
-5112 NVRSAE
+5112 
-5118 SIRKQGK
+5118 
-5125 EGITRI
+5125 
-5131 TQDDASEI
+5131 
-5139 LVLRPNGSIKAY
+5139 
-5151 QKGFTKD
+5151 
-5158 ELKKWCETELG
+5158 
-5169 SDYSVEIAN
+5169 
-5178 EKNAGGSYD
+5178 
-5187 TAVVVTKNSESDNIL
+5187 L
-5202 YRQGEDTPH
+5202 YRQGEELSPNHEIRIVEGDENHGFKNYKEAKSWAKSNIARTY
-5211 VSTSSESKTKAAQK
+5211 SNEETGGKGEIRISNAAIDKYLSESAIEKSDSKDVHMAVLRVLPDVIRESVDAEQHADYLKGKDGMRDKKNGINPDVTIHRLYGAVRMNGKLYRVKVTLKENKRTRETTKAYSYEATKIELLAGQHGDVTMTSPRNSNNSITAANLLKGVEKSYDAGHFFEGYSEKIAEKTRQEKTQAAQK
-5225 ATENLNLGGRVV
+5225 ATENLNLSGRVV
-5237 VHESTEGFEGREAT
+5237 VHESTEGFEGKEAT

-5267 SNNADAADVTQTILH
+5267 SNNTDAADVTQTILH

-5315 DAINELRRGNGWNFR
+5315 DAINELRRGKGWNFR

-5344 DFERMTAEERGLFA
+5344 DFERMTAEKRGLFA

-5370 LGLKNHEL
+5370 LGLKNREL

-5393 LKTDVKGRYV
+5393 LKAGEKGRYV

-5451 RLVTSG
+5451 RLVTRGS
-5457 AHLERTAWVDMLSPL
+5457 HLERTAWVDMLSPL

-5537 KMYVMAKHGMERQK
+5537 KTYVMAKHGMERQK

-5562 NRYKSIHPFGQKT
+5562 DRYKSMHPFGQKT
-5575 LDDFIDEYEEKSFAG
+5575 LDYFIDEYEEKSFAG

-5602 AMDEAQKYVDEVEAD
+5602 AMDEAQKYVEEVESEA
-5617 SGSLADSLWYSIRDA
+5617 GSLTDSMWDSIRAA

-5731 LALNHPSDLIS
+5731 LALNYPSDLIS
-5742 VSDLYVKFDE
+5742 VSDLYMKFDE

-5921 GRLVNRLNGNTLDMS
+5921 GRLVNRLNDNILDMS

-5955 TFMKGVERYKG
+5955 TFMSSTIIIDFQRV
-5966 EITKALSELRAK
+5966 AK
-5978 EGKSNTERLGNKI
+5978 
-5991 VYGHHYIINDAWNI
+5991 
-6005 YMKGAE
+6005 
-6011 YLSRCTE
+6011 
-6018 DWVRFAVFLTSRQ
+6018 
-6031 SGRSMEQSIMDAKE
+6031 
-6045 VTVNFN
+6045 
-6051 RKGAGS
+6051 
-6057 KSAGKWDVSNFFSM
+6057 
-6071 NNLHFLSAYAASAFK
+6071 
-6086 NFYAF
+6086 
-6091 SNASIQGIDKNVRL
+6091 
-6105 HLNHTAGMLM
+6105 
-6115 WDGAAVMLGMLSA
+6115 
-6128 MCVPLMLSAI
+6128 
-6138 GGDPDDYWDMP
+6138 
-6149 DSMRRMGIMLPLGKD
+6149 
-6164 GRFLTLPMSI
+6164 
-6174 EHRAA
+6174 
-6179 YGIGELLGTV
+6179 
-6189 VCGSENLPAS
+6189 
-6199 EITFQAFEQLSQIL
+6199 
-6213 PLDLTEGNG
+6213 
-6222 SMLSLVPTAVRPEV
+6222 
-6236 EIAFNKN
+6236 
-6243 WLGMPIY
+6243 
-6250 KEPFNKNTPAF
+6250 
-6261 RNVYQST
+6261 
-6268 NPNYIAMSK
+6268 
-6277 WLNEVQGGGD
+6277 
-6287 YERAGVQVNPAM
+6287 
-6299 VQHLVESYTGGAGK
+6299 
-6313 FVSRTS
+6313 
-6319 GVIAKIIQGEQI
+6319 
-6331 RSNEIPFYRT
+6331 
-6341 LVKSVDDRTHNRA
+6341 THNKMCDT
-6354 ARERFQREYDKG
+6354 FC
-6366 QKLIYKIDNY
+6366 
-6376 QKESARGNSQYVK
+6376 NSFY
-6389 ELDEFA
+6389 
-6395 KSKDFMS
+6395 
-6402 YMLWKSYNS
+6402 
-6411 VKSQFDNARSYIGDD
+6411 
-6426 KDKRAALDHA
+6426 
-6436 QMLVRKMM
+6436 
-6444 TECARAVEDS
+6444 
-6454 KTQEEADKKIG
+6454 
-6465 RIQSEY
+6465 
-6471 TPQIKESLSKV
+6471 
-6482 EE
+6482 